1 MSLDNRN
8 TSAQFKRA
16 EQLKRW
22 EESEMNKKLSGVPKS
37 PSSRRIKFS
46 SGCIFLA
53 ACVAGDKEEVEW
65 LLKNGADIDT
75 ANVDGLT
82 ALHQACIDDNL
93 DMVEFLVQKGAD
105 VNRKDNEGWTPLH
118 ATASCGFLSIARYLI
133 ENGADLAS
141 INSDGELAVD
151 LASSD
156 AMEDLIQ
163 HHLDE
168 QGIDCDEARQAEERI
183 MLSDATKWLR
193 TDSSDCDKAHPK
205 TGATAIHVAA
215 AKGYIGVL
223 KLLLEGRGDIDRQDV
238 DGWTPLHA
246 AAYWGQKEAT
256 QMLLNASADIDIQNY
271 SGQLAIDIA
280 QEDIVPL
287 LKDARKNVKRTKR
300 RPPSHG
306 NRITDNFE
314 NSTETPTKVIRVE
327 MKPIDSNKEKE
338 AGPVAVAHD
347 DDDED
352 VYQAPSDVQ
361 EEPDEEEE
369 SNEKDEE
376 EEEETVDDTVDEEL
390 EEDEEEEE
398 EEVDEEEEEEADE
411 DDEREEQ
418 EQVVTIEK
426 KQSPAEDVPDAI
438 GTFSYERVTAQS
450 VQLQEASQPNQ
461 TEEAESEEDEEE
473 EENGSVSSEPYSSSN
488 PSADSSVTESETD
501 ELLPRPV
508 PIISRPAPVPLTTQI
523 VAPKPRV
530 TETVDSSSATTT
542 AAPATN
548 PLPPTAPWRR
558 QRAIPTPVPR
568 QFYEDQR
575 QPAQQP
581 SAVSRATDD
590 VDYANLYFTSKRN
603 QVSEKE
609 NKPTEPDVIL
619 RRTQSFESDEKFYQR
634 YAELRARIQA
644 NSCPHTILPSTPINT
659 KTSTA
664 SNNNNNNSSNTNN
677 NNNNNTTT
685 TAASTPASTISSYLV
700 QRSASLKDHRTLRKT
715 ASNLVLGSTTTT
727 SPSSATATATGPA
740 SGVPTNTS
748 IVPPATGTA
757 TAVSQ
762 ATGNTTV
769 TTGAVSPPT
778 SPSGTPTTTPTAG
791 QIRSSIPTP
800 ITNNNKNIMINS
812 NTDNSSSTPF
822 GDRYRKRY
830 EDQLEVARKLP
841 QTNNN
846 STIVDHT
853 MSTSVA
859 GAGANRSDN
868 TPQDGTILTPGS
880 GNNATSTTTTGIG
893 TDTNK
898 NHSLFELNRKYIE
911 QAQKTKIN
919 NERNKFLSSLNE
931 KRQQQL
937 QEQQQGQSADRRL
950 AGKKQP
956 EAAQAQTAIEEP
968 TEVKLIISSSTAAA
982 PLLPAVV
989 EANSTT
995 AITPVTTSPSSNKLS
1010 PGNIFKNF
1018 FKSFVPPTRD
1028 EESETQRKAHAK
1040 RVRETRRSTQG
1051 VTLDEIK
1058 SAEQLVKKKNASGA
1072 GNEHDTMASAI
1083 GTSASTT
1090 TTTSSSPSSLSSSA
1104 SPSLTTTNNNTST
1117 TTISGTINDRVPSVG
1132 GDITDQQQQV
1142 GGNHVAEGSDKDSSR
1157 EVAVSASF
1165 TIAAPGS
1172 SSLDDGGDGGGGG
1185 IRRHRRNVGGGNDEE
1200 EDDSKVT
1207 VSYTIS
1213 APVRQSSP
1221 SPRVNNSKESTIT
1234 GPAATGSDTAGGGA
1248 DVPVVSA
1255 TFHVPAASDAGAV
1268 ATTATIIRT
1277 SGTAGGVVSSSDSNT
1292 TNSTTITNTTTTSA
1306 SSNTNHN
1313 TAATYTKRSLFDID
1327 NANSLTLAEKL
1338 RHEANK
1344 YAITSVADGELDSH
1358 PAVSRVPNSNSTTN
1372 SGGNSNS
1379 SSTNAPADNS
1389 AVSAAAAVPPSPTL
1403 RKVAD
1408 SGAASTTGV
1417 TAERRPSWRLKVDG
1431 GSKFKLEDASTPNAA
1446 TQSSSVASGSV
1457 YESVP
1462 ATQATEHGLTTT
1474 KLTSSS
1480 ALAQRRAQQ
1489 QNGDSTTTMT
1499 TGSSVAGSAIGS
1511 RPLSASGL
1519 AAGEQ
1524 YNRVPG
1530 SVGSTGELP
1539 TAAANSGTDTSPLHH
1554 LRRPPKSTA
1563 PGEENKENDK
1573 ENDSRTSTTAQ
1584 ATQAVIQRRRRQ
1596 KRRSTGVVSVGIE
1609 DLDPDRQD
1617 SPVDGDDKETGSERG
1632 RSRVGST
1639 ASELDTANQPQDST
1653 RENGGDC
1660 IDYKAL
1666 YEQEKADND
1675 KLKMALRKKDE
1686 EVVTLKAALDRFTTA
1701 TTKNNSLSE
1710 LEKRERRAMERKMSE
1725 MEEELKLLQ
1734 KYKTENER
1742 LRAENRALTR
1752 VVSKL
1757 TTSAQNQVHATA
1769 TAANKQ

>member
-280 QEDIVPL
+280 QDDIVPL

-314 NSTETPTKVIRVE
+314 TSTETPTKVIRVE

-338 AGPVAVAHD
+338 
-347 DDDED
+347 E
-352 VYQAPSDVQ
+352 
-361 EEPDEEEE
+361 
-369 SNEKDEE
+369 
-376 EEEETVDDTVDEEL
+376 
-390 EEDEEEEE
+390 
-398 EEVDEEEEEEADE
+398 
-411 DDEREEQ
+411 
-418 EQVVTIEK
+418 
-426 KQSPAEDVPDAI
+426 
-438 GTFSYERVTAQS
+438 
-450 VQLQEASQPNQ
+450 
-461 TEEAESEEDEEE
+461 
-473 EENGSVSSEPYSSSN
+473 
-488 PSADSSVTESETD
+488 
-501 ELLPRPV
+501 
-508 PIISRPAPVPLTTQI
+508 
-523 VAPKPRV
+523 
-530 TETVDSSSATTT
+530 
-542 AAPATN
+542 
-548 PLPPTAPWRR
+548 
-558 QRAIPTPVPR
+558 
-568 QFYEDQR
+568 
-575 QPAQQP
+575 
-581 SAVSRATDD
+581 
-590 VDYANLYFTSKRN
+590 
-603 QVSEKE
+603 VSEKE

-619 RRTQSFESDEKFYQR
+619 RRTQSFESDEK
-634 YAELRARIQA
+634 
-644 NSCPHTILPSTPINT
+644 
-659 KTSTA
+659 
-664 SNNNNNNSSNTNN
+664 
-677 NNNNNTTT
+677 
-685 TAASTPASTISSYLV
+685 
-700 QRSASLKDHRTLRKT
+700 KT
-715 ASNLVLGSTTTT
+715 ASNLVLGSTTT
-727 SPSSATATATGPA
+727 SPSSATPTTTTTTTTGPA

-748 IVPPATGTA
+748 IVPPATGTT

-769 TTGAVSPPT
+769 SSGAVSSPPT

-791 QIRSSIPTP
+791 QIR
-800 ITNNNKNIMINS
+800 
-812 NTDNSSSTPF
+812 
-822 GDRYRKRY
+822 R
-830 EDQLEVARKLP
+830 
-841 QTNNN
+841 
-846 STIVDHT
+846 
-853 MSTSVA
+853 
-859 GAGANRSDN
+859 
-868 TPQDGTILTPGS
+868 
-880 GNNATSTTTTGIG
+880 
-893 TDTNK
+893 
-898 NHSLFELNRKYIE
+898 
-911 QAQKTKIN
+911 
-919 NERNKFLSSLNE
+919 
-931 KRQQQL
+931 
-937 QEQQQGQSADRRL
+937 
-950 AGKKQP
+950 
-956 EAAQAQTAIEEP
+956 
-968 TEVKLIISSSTAAA
+968 
-982 PLLPAVV
+982 
-989 EANSTT
+989 
-995 AITPVTTSPSSNKLS
+995 
-1010 PGNIFKNF
+1010 
-1018 FKSFVPPTRD
+1018 SFVPPTRD

-1072 GNEHDTMASAI
+1072 GNENDTMASA
-1083 GTSASTT
+1083 TSASTT

-1104 SPSLTTTNNNTST
+1104 SPSFTTNNA
-1117 TTISGTINDRVPSVG
+1117 TTISGTAAINDRVPSVG
-1132 GDITDQQQQV
+1132 DSTDQQQSGG
-1142 GGNHVAEGSDKDSSR
+1142 GGNHVSEGSGKDSGS

-1165 TIAAPGS
+1165 TIAAPS
-1172 SSLDDGGDGGGGG
+1172 SALDDGGDGGGGG
-1185 IRRHRRNVGGGNDEE
+1185 GHRRHRRSVGAGGGNDEE
-1200 EDDSKVT
+1200 EDDIK

-1213 APVRQSSP
+1213 APVRPSSP
-1221 SPRVNNSKESTIT
+1221 GRRATVNNSKESTT
-1234 GPAATGSDTAGGGA
+1234 DPPAAAGSDILGGTDA

-1255 TFHVPAASDAGAV
+1255 TFHVPAVSEAGVV
-1268 ATTATIIRT
+1268 ATTATIRT
-1277 SGTAGGVVSSSDSNT
+1277 SGTAAGGVVSSSDSNT
-1292 TNSTTITNTTTTSA
+1292 TTITNTTSA

-1344 YAITSVADGELDSH
+1344 YAIAAVADGDLDSH
-1358 PAVSRVPNSNSTTN
+1358 SAVPRVPNSNSTTTN
-1372 SGGNSNS
+1372 SGGESNSN
-1379 SSTNAPADNS
+1379 STNAPADNS
-1389 AVSAAAAVPPSPTL
+1389 AVSAAAAAAVPPSPTL
-1403 RKVAD
+1403 RKAAD
-1408 SGAASTTGV
+1408 SGAASTTTGV

-1489 QNGDSTTTMT
+1489 QNGDSTTTTTT

-1530 SVGSTGELP
+1530 SNASSAGEP
-1539 TAAANSGTDTSPLHH
+1539 TTAANSGTDTSPLHH
-1554 LRRPPKSTA
+1554 LRRPPKSTTA
-1563 PGEENKENDK
+1563 GEENKENDK
-1573 ENDSRTSTTAQ
+1573 ENDSRTSSTTAQ

-1617 SPVDGDDKETGSERG
+1617 SPVDGEDKETGSERG

-1675 KLKMALRKKDE
+1675 KLKMSLRKKDE

-1757 TTSAQNQVHATA
+1757 TTSAQNQVHAA
-1769 TAANKQ
+1769 AANKQ

>member
-8 TSAQFKRA
+8 TSAQYKRA

-22 EESEMNKKLSGVPKS
+22 EESEMNKKLSGAPKS

-151 LASSD
+151 LANSD

-168 QGIDCDEARQAEERI
+168 QGIDCEEARQAEERI

-193 TDSSDCDKAHPK
+193 TDSPDCDKAHPK

-256 QMLLNASADIDIQNY
+256 QMLLNASADIDVQNY

-280 QEDIVPL
+280 QDDIVPL
-287 LKDARKNVKRTKR
+287 LKDARKNGKRTKR

-327 MKPIDSNKEKE
+327 VKPIDSNKEKE
-338 AGPVAVAHD
+338 V
-347 DDDED
+347 
-352 VYQAPSDVQ
+352 
-361 EEPDEEEE
+361 
-369 SNEKDEE
+369 
-376 EEEETVDDTVDEEL
+376 
-390 EEDEEEEE
+390 
-398 EEVDEEEEEEADE
+398 
-411 DDEREEQ
+411 
-418 EQVVTIEK
+418 
-426 KQSPAEDVPDAI
+426 
-438 GTFSYERVTAQS
+438 
-450 VQLQEASQPNQ
+450 
-461 TEEAESEEDEEE
+461 
-473 EENGSVSSEPYSSSN
+473 
-488 PSADSSVTESETD
+488 
-501 ELLPRPV
+501 
-508 PIISRPAPVPLTTQI
+508 
-523 VAPKPRV
+523 
-530 TETVDSSSATTT
+530 
-542 AAPATN
+542 
-548 PLPPTAPWRR
+548 
-558 QRAIPTPVPR
+558 
-568 QFYEDQR
+568 
-575 QPAQQP
+575 
-581 SAVSRATDD
+581 
-590 VDYANLYFTSKRN
+590 
-603 QVSEKE
+603 VSEKE

-664 SNNNNNNSSNTNN
+664 SNNNNNSSNN
-677 NNNNNTTT
+677 NNNNNSTTTTT
-685 TAASTPASTISSYLV
+685 TATTPASNISSYLV

-715 ASNLVLGSTTTT
+715 TSNLVLGSTTT
-727 SPSSATATATGPA
+727 SPSSATGPA
-740 SGVPTNTS
+740 SGATTNL
-748 IVPPATGTA
+748 VPPAATGTGA
-757 TAVSQ
+757 AN
-762 ATGNTTV
+762 NTTGS
-769 TTGAVSPPT
+769 TTGSSGAVSPPT

-791 QIRSSIPTP
+791 QIR
-800 ITNNNKNIMINS
+800 
-812 NTDNSSSTPF
+812 
-822 GDRYRKRY
+822 R
-830 EDQLEVARKLP
+830 
-841 QTNNN
+841 
-846 STIVDHT
+846 
-853 MSTSVA
+853 
-859 GAGANRSDN
+859 
-868 TPQDGTILTPGS
+868 
-880 GNNATSTTTTGIG
+880 
-893 TDTNK
+893 
-898 NHSLFELNRKYIE
+898 
-911 QAQKTKIN
+911 
-919 NERNKFLSSLNE
+919 
-931 KRQQQL
+931 
-937 QEQQQGQSADRRL
+937 
-950 AGKKQP
+950 
-956 EAAQAQTAIEEP
+956 
-968 TEVKLIISSSTAAA
+968 
-982 PLLPAVV
+982 
-989 EANSTT
+989 
-995 AITPVTTSPSSNKLS
+995 
-1010 PGNIFKNF
+1010 
-1018 FKSFVPPTRD
+1018 SFVPPTRD

-1058 SAEQLVKKKNASGA
+1058 SAEQLVKKKNATGT
-1072 GNEHDTMASAI
+1072 GNENDTMAPA
-1083 GTSASTT
+1083 TATATT
-1090 TTTSSSPSSLSSSA
+1090 TTTTTPSSPSSLSSTA
-1104 SPSLTTTNNNTST
+1104 SPSFT
-1117 TTISGTINDRVPSVG
+1117 NDRVPAVG
-1132 GDITDQQQQV
+1132 STGDQQQQQQGSNHVTEASAAHDATSGGV
-1142 GGNHVAEGSDKDSSR
+1142 GGGSTKVEEIAVA
-1157 EVAVSASF
+1157 ASF
-1165 TIAAPGS
+1165 TLAAPG

-1185 IRRHRRNVGGGNDEE
+1185 GGGGGHRRHRRSVAGMDEEE

-1221 SPRVNNSKESTIT
+1221 SPRAVASAVAVSNSKESADPLDGT
-1234 GPAATGSDTAGGGA
+1234 GAG
-1248 DVPVVSA
+1248 DVPAVTA
-1255 TFHVPAASDAGAV
+1255 TFHVPAAASEPMV
-1268 ATTATIIRT
+1268 ATSATIRT
-1277 SGTAGGVVSSSDSNT
+1277 SSGAAGGVVSNSDSNT
-1292 TNSTTITNTTTTSA
+1292 TTTTTTTNTSNNNNTSA

-1313 TAATYTKRSLFDID
+1313 TAATTYTKRSLFDID

-1344 YAITSVADGELDSH
+1344 YAIAAVADGDLDSH
-1358 PAVSRVPNSNSTTN
+1358 LVARVPASNSGTTN
-1372 SGGNSNS
+1372 SGGGGGGESNS
-1379 SSTNAPADNS
+1379 TSTNAPADNS
-1389 AVSAAAAVPPSPTL
+1389 AASAGAAVPPSPTL
-1403 RKVAD
+1403 RKAEP
-1408 SGAASTTGV
+1408 ATTTTTGV

-1446 TQSSSVASGSV
+1446 TQSSSVASGGSV
-1457 YESVP
+1457 YEPSGP
-1462 ATQATEHGLTTT
+1462 ANQAPEHGLTTT

-1480 ALAQRRAQQ
+1480 ALAQRRAHQ
-1489 QNGDSTTTMT
+1489 QNGDSSSTAT
-1499 TGSSVAGSAIGS
+1499 TGTTSSSVASS
-1511 RPLSASGL
+1511 RPLSAPASGL

-1530 SVGSTGELP
+1530 SAA
-1539 TAAANSGTDTSPLHH
+1539 TAAGEQQTGAAATDPNSPLHH
-1554 LRRPPKSTA
+1554 LRRPPKSA
-1563 PGEENKENDK
+1563 GEENKENDK
-1573 ENDSRTSTTAQ
+1573 ENDSRSTAQ

-1596 KRRSTGVVSVGIE
+1596 KRRSTGVVSVGME

-1617 SPVDGDDKETGSERG
+1617 SPVDGDEKETGSERG

-1666 YEQEKADND
+1666 YEQEKVDND

-1757 TTSAQNQVHATA
+1757 TTSAQNQIHAS
-1769 TAANKQ
+1769 KQ

>member
-168 QGIDCDEARQAEERI
+168 QGIDCDDARQAEERI

-280 QEDIVPL
+280 QDDIVPL

-306 NRITDNFE
+306 NRITDNLE

-327 MKPIDSNKEKE
+327 VKPIDNNKQKE

-347 DDDED
+347 DDDDDED
-352 VYQAPSDVQ
+352 VESTQQVPSDGQ
-361 EEPDEEEE
+361 EEPEEEEE

-376 EEEETVDDTVDEEL
+376 EEEETMDDTVDEEL
-390 EEDEEEEE
+390 DDEEEEEDGEEDEEEEE
-398 EEVDEEEEEEADE
+398 VDEDE
-411 DDEREEQ
+411 NDEQ
-418 EQVVTIEK
+418 EQVVSVEK
-426 KQSPAEDVPDAI
+426 NKHLVQDVPDAI
-438 GTFSYERVTAQS
+438 GGLSYQRVTAQAIRCD
-450 VQLQEASQPNQ
+450 EANQ
-461 TEEAESEEDEEE
+461 SNQIKDADSEVEEE
-473 EENGSVSSEPYSSSN
+473 EEEEEEDASVSSEPFSSSN
-488 PSADSSVTESETD
+488 PSADSSLTESETD

-523 VAPKPRV
+523 VTPKPRV
-530 TETVDSSSATTT
+530 TESANTT
-542 AAPATN
+542 ATSAVPANN
-548 PLPPTAPWRR
+548 PPPPTAPWRR

-568 QFYEDQR
+568 QFYEQEE
-575 QPAQQP
+575 QPAQP
-581 SAVSRATDD
+581 TTVSRATDD

-603 QVSEKE
+603 PVSEKE

-664 SNNNNNNSSNTNN
+664 SNNNNNNNSSNTNN
-677 NNNNNTTT
+677 NNNNTTTT
-685 TAASTPASTISSYLV
+685 TASTPTTNISSYLV

-715 ASNLVLGSTTTT
+715 ASNLVLGSTTT
-727 SPSSATATATGPA
+727 SPSSVTGPTT
-740 SGVPTNTS
+740 GIPTS
-748 IVPPATGTA
+748 IVPPTTGTA

-762 ATGNTTV
+762 ATNNTTGNA
-769 TTGAVSPPT
+769 TATSGAVSPPT

-800 ITNNNKNIMINS
+800 ITTNNNKKIMTNS
-812 NTDNSSSTPF
+812 NTDNGGSTPF

-830 EDQLEVARKLP
+830 EDQAEVARKLP
-841 QTNNN
+841 PVDNN
-846 STIVDHT
+846 TIADHT
-853 MSTSVA
+853 SASVPE
-859 GAGANRSDN
+859 AGANRTEH
-868 TPQDGTILTPGS
+868 TPHDGTFTSSS
-880 GNNATSTTTTGIG
+880 GHNAAGTG

-937 QEQQQGQSADRRL
+937 QEQQGQSEDGRVGRTSGT
-950 AGKKQP
+950 AGKR
-956 EAAQAQTAIEEP
+956 EASQEETSFEEP
-968 TEVKLIISSSTAAA
+968 AEVKLIIPSSNAA
-982 PLLPAVV
+982 PTMV
-989 EANSTT
+989 EASITPSAN
-995 AITPVTTSPSSNKLS
+995 TPVTSSPSSNKLS

-1058 SAEQLVKKKNASGA
+1058 SAEQLVKKKNASGS
-1072 GNEHDTMASAI
+1072 GNENDTMGSATA
-1083 GTSASTT
+1083 TSASTT
-1090 TTTSSSPSSLSSSA
+1090 ITPSSPSSLSSSA
-1104 SPSLTTTNNNTST
+1104 SPSFTNNA
-1117 TTISGTINDRVPSVG
+1117 TTISGITTASINDRVPSVG
-1132 GDITDQQQQV
+1132 EISDQQQS
-1142 GGNHVAEGSDKDSSR
+1142 GNHVAEGPGKDANS
-1157 EVAVSASF
+1157 EVKMDDVAVSASF
-1165 TIAAPGS
+1165 TLAPPGS
-1172 SSLDDGGDGGGGG
+1172 TVEDGGDGGGGN
-1185 IRRHRRNVGGGNDEE
+1185 RRHRRSVSGNGEE

-1207 VSYTIS
+1207 VSYTLS

-1221 SPRVNNSKESTIT
+1221 SRRATANNSKESTV
-1234 GPAATGSDTAGGGA
+1234 PLAGSGDVGG

-1255 TFHVPAASDAGAV
+1255 TFHVPAVTDAEGV
-1268 ATTATIIRT
+1268 ATTATIRT
-1277 SGTAGGVVSSSDSNT
+1277 SATAGGVVSNSDSNT
-1292 TNSTTITNTTTTSA
+1292 TSTITNTTSNNTTSA

-1344 YAITSVADGELDSH
+1344 YAIAAVADGDLDSH
-1358 PAVSRVPNSNSTTN
+1358 LASRVPNSNSTTN
-1372 SGGNSNS
+1372 SGGESNSNS
-1379 SSTNAPADNS
+1379 SSTNALADNS
-1389 AVSAAAAVPPSPTL
+1389 VVSAAGAAAGSAVPPSPTL
-1403 RKVAD
+1403 RKAAD
-1408 SGAASTTGV
+1408 SVATTGV

-1462 ATQATEHGLTTT
+1462 ATQATEHGLITT

-1489 QNGDSTTTMT
+1489 QNGDTTTTGM
-1499 TGSSVAGSAIGS
+1499 TGSSVASTAIGS
-1511 RPLSASGL
+1511 RPLSSSGL

-1530 SVGSTGELP
+1530 SAA
-1539 TAAANSGTDTSPLHH
+1539 TAAGEQTTTANSGDTSPLHH

-1563 PGEENKENDK
+1563 GGEENKENDK
-1573 ENDSRTSTTAQ
+1573 ENDNRSTAQ

-1617 SPVDGDDKETGSERG
+1617 SPVDGDEKETGSERG

-1686 EVVTLKAALDRFTTA
+1686 EVVTLKGALDRFTTA

-1757 TTSAQNQVHATA
+1757 TTSAQNQVHA
-1769 TAANKQ
+1769 NKQ

>member
-8 TSAQFKRA
+8 TSAQYKRA

-22 EESEMNKKLSGVPKS
+22 EESEMNKKLSGAPKS

-151 LASSD
+151 LANSD

-168 QGIDCDEARQAEERI
+168 QGIDCEEARQAEERI

-193 TDSSDCDKAHPK
+193 TDSPDCDKAHPK

-256 QMLLNASADIDIQNY
+256 QMLLNASADIDVQNY

-280 QEDIVPL
+280 QDDIVPL
-287 LKDARKNVKRTKR
+287 LKDARKNGKRTKR

-327 MKPIDSNKEKE
+327 VKPIDSNKEKE
-338 AGPVAVAHD
+338 
-347 DDDED
+347 
-352 VYQAPSDVQ
+352 
-361 EEPDEEEE
+361 
-369 SNEKDEE
+369 
-376 EEEETVDDTVDEEL
+376 
-390 EEDEEEEE
+390 
-398 EEVDEEEEEEADE
+398 
-411 DDEREEQ
+411 
-418 EQVVTIEK
+418 
-426 KQSPAEDVPDAI
+426 
-438 GTFSYERVTAQS
+438 
-450 VQLQEASQPNQ
+450 
-461 TEEAESEEDEEE
+461 
-473 EENGSVSSEPYSSSN
+473 
-488 PSADSSVTESETD
+488 
-501 ELLPRPV
+501 
-508 PIISRPAPVPLTTQI
+508 
-523 VAPKPRV
+523 
-530 TETVDSSSATTT
+530 
-542 AAPATN
+542 
-548 PLPPTAPWRR
+548 
-558 QRAIPTPVPR
+558 
-568 QFYEDQR
+568 
-575 QPAQQP
+575 
-581 SAVSRATDD
+581 
-590 VDYANLYFTSKRN
+590 
-603 QVSEKE
+603 VSEKE

-619 RRTQSFESDEKFYQR
+619 RRTQSFESDEK
-634 YAELRARIQA
+634 
-644 NSCPHTILPSTPINT
+644 
-659 KTSTA
+659 KTT
-664 SNNNNNNSSNTNN
+664 
-677 NNNNNTTT
+677 
-685 TAASTPASTISSYLV
+685 
-700 QRSASLKDHRTLRKT
+700 
-715 ASNLVLGSTTTT
+715 SNLVLGSTTT
-727 SPSSATATATGPA
+727 SPSSATGPA
-740 SGVPTNTS
+740 SGATTNL
-748 IVPPATGTA
+748 VPPAATGTGA
-757 TAVSQ
+757 AN
-762 ATGNTTV
+762 NTTGS
-769 TTGAVSPPT
+769 TTGSSGAVSPPT

-791 QIRSSIPTP
+791 QIR
-800 ITNNNKNIMINS
+800 
-812 NTDNSSSTPF
+812 
-822 GDRYRKRY
+822 R
-830 EDQLEVARKLP
+830 
-841 QTNNN
+841 
-846 STIVDHT
+846 
-853 MSTSVA
+853 
-859 GAGANRSDN
+859 
-868 TPQDGTILTPGS
+868 
-880 GNNATSTTTTGIG
+880 
-893 TDTNK
+893 
-898 NHSLFELNRKYIE
+898 
-911 QAQKTKIN
+911 
-919 NERNKFLSSLNE
+919 
-931 KRQQQL
+931 
-937 QEQQQGQSADRRL
+937 
-950 AGKKQP
+950 
-956 EAAQAQTAIEEP
+956 
-968 TEVKLIISSSTAAA
+968 
-982 PLLPAVV
+982 
-989 EANSTT
+989 
-995 AITPVTTSPSSNKLS
+995 
-1010 PGNIFKNF
+1010 
-1018 FKSFVPPTRD
+1018 SFVPPTRD

-1058 SAEQLVKKKNASGA
+1058 SAEQLVKKKNATGT
-1072 GNEHDTMASAI
+1072 GNENDTMAPA
-1083 GTSASTT
+1083 TATATT
-1090 TTTSSSPSSLSSSA
+1090 TTTTTPSSPSSLSSTA
-1104 SPSLTTTNNNTST
+1104 SPSFT
-1117 TTISGTINDRVPSVG
+1117 NDRVPAVG
-1132 GDITDQQQQV
+1132 STGDQQQQ
-1142 GGNHVAEGSDKDSSR
+1142 GSNHVTEGSVAHDATGGSGGGGSTKV
-1157 EVAVSASF
+1157 EEIAVSASF
-1165 TIAAPGS
+1165 TLAAPG

-1185 IRRHRRNVGGGNDEE
+1185 GGGGGHRRHRRSVAGMDDEE

-1221 SPRVNNSKESTIT
+1221 SPRAVASAAAVSNSKESADPLDGT
-1234 GPAATGSDTAGGGA
+1234 GAG
-1248 DVPVVSA
+1248 DVPAVTA
-1255 TFHVPAASDAGAV
+1255 TFHVPAAASEPMV
-1268 ATTATIIRT
+1268 ATSATIRT
-1277 SGTAGGVVSSSDSNT
+1277 SSGAAGGVVSNSDSNT
-1292 TNSTTITNTTTTSA
+1292 TTTTTTNNTSNSNNNNTSA

-1313 TAATYTKRSLFDID
+1313 TAATTTTTTYTKRSLFDID

-1344 YAITSVADGELDSH
+1344 YAIAAVADGDLDSH
-1358 PAVSRVPNSNSTTN
+1358 LVARVPASNSGTTN
-1372 SGGNSNS
+1372 SGGGGGESNS
-1379 SSTNAPADNS
+1379 TSTNAPADNS
-1389 AVSAAAAVPPSPTL
+1389 AASAGAAVPPSPTL
-1403 RKVAD
+1403 RKAD
-1408 SGAASTTGV
+1408 PATTTTTGV

-1446 TQSSSVASGSV
+1446 TQSSSVASGGSV
-1457 YESVP
+1457 YEPSGP
-1462 ATQATEHGLTTT
+1462 ANQAPEHGLTTT

-1489 QNGDSTTTMT
+1489 QNGDSSSTAT
-1499 TGSSVAGSAIGS
+1499 TGTTSSSVASS
-1511 RPLSASGL
+1511 RPLSAPASGL

-1530 SVGSTGELP
+1530 SAASAAGEQQQTG
-1539 TAAANSGTDTSPLHH
+1539 AAATDPNSPLHH
-1554 LRRPPKSTA
+1554 LRRPPKSA
-1563 PGEENKENDK
+1563 GEENKENDK
-1573 ENDSRTSTTAQ
+1573 ENDSRSTAQ

-1596 KRRSTGVVSVGIE
+1596 KRRSTGVVSVGME

-1617 SPVDGDDKETGSERG
+1617 SPVDGDEKETGSERG

-1757 TTSAQNQVHATA
+1757 TTSAQNQIHAS
-1769 TAANKQ
+1769 KQ

>member
-22 EESEMNKKLSGVPKS
+22 EESEINKKLSGVPKS

-280 QEDIVPL
+280 QDDIVPL

-306 NRITDNFE
+306 NRITDNLE

-327 MKPIDSNKEKE
+327 VKPIDSNKEKE
-338 AGPVAVAHD
+338 AGSVAVAHD

-352 VYQAPSDVQ
+352 VHVAQQEPSYGP
-361 EEPDEEEE
+361 EEPEEEE

-376 EEEETVDDTVDEEL
+376 EEEETMDDTVDEEL
-390 EEDEEEEE
+390 DEEEAEEDEEEEE
-398 EEVDEEEEEEADE
+398 EEEEGDE
-411 DDEREEQ
+411 DDEQ
-418 EQVVTIEK
+418 EQVVAIEK
-426 KQSPAEDVPDAI
+426 TKHSAQDVPDSI
-438 GTFSYERVTAQS
+438 GGGLSYQRVTGQAIRLDGDNQS
-450 VQLQEASQPNQ
+450 NQLKDAD
-461 TEEAESEEDEEE
+461 SEVEEE
-473 EENGSVSSEPYSSSN
+473 EDASVSSEPYSSSN
-488 PSADSSVTESETD
+488 PSADSSLTESETD

-523 VAPKPRV
+523 VVPKARV
-530 TETVDSSSATTT
+530 TESVHSANTTT
-542 AAPATN
+542 AVPVNN
-548 PLPPTAPWRR
+548 PPPPTAPWRR

-568 QFYEDQR
+568 QFYEDQPT
-575 QPAQQP
+575 QPAT
-581 SAVSRATDD
+581 VSRSTDD

-603 QVSEKE
+603 LSEKE

-659 KTSTA
+659 KTSSA

-677 NNNNNTTT
+677 NNNNTTT
-685 TAASTPASTISSYLV
+685 TTVSTPTSNISSYLV

-715 ASNLVLGSTTTT
+715 ASNLVIGSTTT
-727 SPSSATATATGPA
+727 SPSSATGPM
-740 SGVPTNTS
+740 SGIPTNTS

-762 ATGNTTV
+762 ATNNTTGNANA
-769 TTGAVSPPT
+769 TSGAVSPPT

-791 QIRSSIPTP
+791 QIR
-800 ITNNNKNIMINS
+800 
-812 NTDNSSSTPF
+812 
-822 GDRYRKRY
+822 R
-830 EDQLEVARKLP
+830 
-841 QTNNN
+841 
-846 STIVDHT
+846 
-853 MSTSVA
+853 
-859 GAGANRSDN
+859 
-868 TPQDGTILTPGS
+868 
-880 GNNATSTTTTGIG
+880 
-893 TDTNK
+893 
-898 NHSLFELNRKYIE
+898 
-911 QAQKTKIN
+911 
-919 NERNKFLSSLNE
+919 
-931 KRQQQL
+931 
-937 QEQQQGQSADRRL
+937 
-950 AGKKQP
+950 
-956 EAAQAQTAIEEP
+956 
-968 TEVKLIISSSTAAA
+968 
-982 PLLPAVV
+982 
-989 EANSTT
+989 
-995 AITPVTTSPSSNKLS
+995 
-1010 PGNIFKNF
+1010 
-1018 FKSFVPPTRD
+1018 SFVPPTRD

-1058 SAEQLVKKKNASGA
+1058 SAEQLVKKKNASGS
-1072 GNEHDTMASAI
+1072 GNENDTTALVTA
-1083 GTSASTT
+1083 TSASTT
-1090 TTTSSSPSSLSSSA
+1090 ITPSSPSSLSSST
-1104 SPSLTTTNNNTST
+1104 SPSFTNNANA
-1117 TTISGTINDRVPSVG
+1117 TTISGTASINDRVPSVG
-1132 GDITDQQQQV
+1132 EISDQQQQR
-1142 GGNHVAEGSDKDSSR
+1142 GNHVAEGLGKGSSS
-1157 EVAVSASF
+1157 EVKMDDVAVCASF
-1165 TIAAPGS
+1165 TLAAPGTS
-1172 SSLDDGGDGGGGG
+1172 SEGGGDGGGGN
-1185 IRRHRRNVGGGNDEE
+1185 RRHRRSVGGNDGE

-1221 SPRVNNSKESTIT
+1221 SPRTTVNNSKESTD
-1234 GPAATGSDTAGGGA
+1234 PLAGSDMGG

-1255 TFHVPAASDAGAV
+1255 TFHVPAVSDAEGV
-1268 ATTATIIRT
+1268 ATTATIRT
-1277 SGTAGGVVSSSDSNT
+1277 TATAGGIVSNSDSNT
-1292 TNSTTITNTTTTSA
+1292 TSTITNTTSNNNTTSA

-1344 YAITSVADGELDSH
+1344 YAIAAVADGDLDSH
-1358 PAVSRVPNSNSTTN
+1358 LVTRVPNSNSTTN
-1372 SGGNSNS
+1372 SGGESNSNS
-1379 SSTNAPADNS
+1379 GSSTNAPVDNS
-1389 AVSAAAAVPPSPTL
+1389 AVSAAAAGSAVPPSPTL
-1403 RKVAD
+1403 RKSAD
-1408 SGAASTTGV
+1408 SVATTGA

-1446 TQSSSVASGSV
+1446 TQSSSVATGSV

-1489 QNGDSTTTMT
+1489 QNGDSTTTGT
-1499 TGSSVAGSAIGS
+1499 TGSSIAGTAGS
-1511 RPLSASGL
+1511 RPLSTSGL

-1530 SVGSTGELP
+1530 SAASAGEQ
-1539 TAAANSGTDTSPLHH
+1539 TATANSGDASPLHH
-1554 LRRPPKSTA
+1554 LRRPPKSTTG
-1563 PGEENKENDK
+1563 GEENKENDK
-1573 ENDSRTSTTAQ
+1573 ENDNRSTAQ

-1596 KRRSTGVVSVGIE
+1596 KRRSTGVVSMGIE

-1639 ASELDTANQPQDST
+1639 ASELDTGNQPQDST

-1686 EVVTLKAALDRFTTA
+1686 EVVTLKGALDRFTTA

-1725 MEEELKLLQ
+1725 MEEELKLLEALR
-1734 KYKTENER
+1734 TENQR
-1742 LRAENRALTR
+1742 LKDENGALIR
-1752 VVSKL
+1752 VISKL
-1757 TTSAQNQVHATA
+1757 SR
-1769 TAANKQ
+1769 

>member
-8 TSAQFKRA
+8 TSAQYKRA

-151 LASSD
+151 LANSD

-168 QGIDCDEARQAEERI
+168 QGIDCEEARQAEERI

-193 TDSSDCDKAHPK
+193 TDSPDCDKAHPK

-256 QMLLNASADIDIQNY
+256 QMLLNASADIDVQNY

-280 QEDIVPL
+280 QDDIVPL
-287 LKDARKNVKRTKR
+287 LKDARKNGKRTKR

-327 MKPIDSNKEKE
+327 VKPIDSNKEKE
-338 AGPVAVAHD
+338 
-347 DDDED
+347 
-352 VYQAPSDVQ
+352 
-361 EEPDEEEE
+361 
-369 SNEKDEE
+369 
-376 EEEETVDDTVDEEL
+376 
-390 EEDEEEEE
+390 
-398 EEVDEEEEEEADE
+398 
-411 DDEREEQ
+411 
-418 EQVVTIEK
+418 
-426 KQSPAEDVPDAI
+426 
-438 GTFSYERVTAQS
+438 
-450 VQLQEASQPNQ
+450 
-461 TEEAESEEDEEE
+461 
-473 EENGSVSSEPYSSSN
+473 
-488 PSADSSVTESETD
+488 D

-508 PIISRPAPVPLTTQI
+508 PIISRPTPVPLTTQI

-530 TETVDSSSATTT
+530 TEPPVPSNN
-542 AAPATN
+542 AAPAVANN
-548 PLPPTAPWRR
+548 PAAPPTAPWRR
-558 QRAIPTPVPR
+558 ARAVPTPVPR
-568 QFYEDQR
+568 QFYEE
-575 QPAQQP
+575 AQQP
-581 SAVSRATDD
+581 PADD
-590 VDYANLYFTSKRN
+590 VVDYANLVFTSKRN
-603 QVSEKE
+603 LVSEKE

-664 SNNNNNNSSNTNN
+664 SNNNNNSSNN
-677 NNNNNTTT
+677 NNNNNNNSTTNNSSGTTT
-685 TAASTPASTISSYLV
+685 TPASNISSYLV

-715 ASNLVLGSTTTT
+715 TSNLVLGSTTT
-727 SPSSATATATGPA
+727 SPSSATGPA
-740 SGVPTNTS
+740 SGATTNL
-748 IVPPATGTA
+748 VPPAATGTGA
-757 TAVSQ
+757 AN
-762 ATGNTTV
+762 NTTGS
-769 TTGAVSPPT
+769 TTGSSGAVSPPT

-800 ITNNNKNIMINS
+800 ITLNSHKNTTMSN
-812 NTDNSSSTPF
+812 NTDNSSSTTTTTTPF

-830 EDQLEVARKLP
+830 EDQPETVRKP
-841 QTNNN
+841 SATN
-846 STIVDHT
+846 STVANDHT
-853 MSTSVA
+853 S
-859 GAGANRSDN
+859 
-868 TPQDGTILTPGS
+868 
-880 GNNATSTTTTGIG
+880 STTTTSAPEAADHTAHETTLTPATGPE
-893 TDTNK
+893 TNK

-937 QEQQQGQSADRRL
+937 QEQQQQEQQQQRRQQP
-950 AGKKQP
+950 AEQPRGGGRYDGRPGKP
-956 EAAQAQTAIEEP
+956 EASQEEASFEEP
-968 TEVKLIISSSTAAA
+968 AAVKLIMPSYTAA
-982 PLLPAVV
+982 PVPAAVL
-989 EANSTT
+989 EQQPPAGT
-995 AITPVTTSPSSNKLS
+995 TPVTTSPSSNKLS

-1058 SAEQLVKKKNASGA
+1058 SAEQLVKKKNATGS
-1072 GNEHDTMASAI
+1072 GNENDTMAPA
-1083 GTSASTT
+1083 TATATT
-1090 TTTSSSPSSLSSSA
+1090 TTTTPSSPSSLSSTA
-1104 SPSLTTTNNNTST
+1104 SPSFT
-1117 TTISGTINDRVPSVG
+1117 NDRVPAVG
-1132 GDITDQQQQV
+1132 STGDQQQQQGSNHVTEGSAAQDAAGGGV
-1142 GGNHVAEGSDKDSSR
+1142 GGGSTKV
-1157 EVAVSASF
+1157 EEIAVSASF
-1165 TIAAPGS
+1165 TLAAPG

-1185 IRRHRRNVGGGNDEE
+1185 GGGGGHRRHRRSVAGMDEE

-1221 SPRVNNSKESTIT
+1221 SPRAVAAAAAAVSNSKESADPLDGT
-1234 GPAATGSDTAGGGA
+1234 GAG
-1248 DVPVVSA
+1248 DVPAVTA
-1255 TFHVPAASDAGAV
+1255 TFHVPATASEPMV
-1268 ATTATIIRT
+1268 ATSATIRT
-1277 SGTAGGVVSSSDSNT
+1277 SSGAAGGVVSNSDSNT
-1292 TNSTTITNTTTTSA
+1292 TTTNTSNSNNNNTSA
-1306 SSNTNHN
+1306 SFNTNHN
-1313 TAATYTKRSLFDID
+1313 TAATTTTYTKRSLFDID

-1344 YAITSVADGELDSH
+1344 YAIAAVADGDLDSH
-1358 PAVSRVPNSNSTTN
+1358 LVARVPGSNSGTTN
-1372 SGGNSNS
+1372 SGGGDESNS
-1379 SSTNAPADNS
+1379 TSTNAPADNS
-1389 AVSAAAAVPPSPTL
+1389 AASAGAAVPPSPTL
-1403 RKVAD
+1403 RKAD
-1408 SGAASTTGV
+1408 PATTTTTGV

-1446 TQSSSVASGSV
+1446 TQSSSVASSGSV
-1457 YESVP
+1457 YEPSGP
-1462 ATQATEHGLTTT
+1462 ANQAPEHGLTTT

-1489 QNGDSTTTMT
+1489 QNGDSSTAT
-1499 TGSSVAGSAIGS
+1499 TGTTSSNVASS
-1511 RPLSASGL
+1511 RPLSAPASGL

-1530 SVGSTGELP
+1530 SAA
-1539 TAAANSGTDTSPLHH
+1539 TAAGEQQTVAAATDPNSPLHH
-1554 LRRPPKSTA
+1554 LRRPPKSA
-1563 PGEENKENDK
+1563 GEENKENDK
-1573 ENDSRTSTTAQ
+1573 ENDSRSTAQ

-1596 KRRSTGVVSVGIE
+1596 KRRSTGVVSVGME

-1617 SPVDGDDKETGSERG
+1617 SPVDGDEKETGSERG

-1757 TTSAQNQVHATA
+1757 TTSAQNQIHAS
-1769 TAANKQ
+1769 KQ

>member
-8 TSAQFKRA
+8 TSAQYKRA

-22 EESEMNKKLSGVPKS
+22 EESEMNKKLSGAPKS

-151 LASSD
+151 LANSD

-168 QGIDCDEARQAEERI
+168 QGIDCEEARQAEERI

-193 TDSSDCDKAHPK
+193 TDSPDCDKAHPK

-256 QMLLNASADIDIQNY
+256 QMLLNASADIDVQNY

-280 QEDIVPL
+280 QDDIVPL
-287 LKDARKNVKRTKR
+287 LKDARKNGKRTKR

-327 MKPIDSNKEKE
+327 VKPIDSNKEKE
-338 AGPVAVAHD
+338 AGGSVAVDYGD
-347 DDDED
+347 DDDGGETVAEALPESPQVAGD
-352 VYQAPSDVQ
+352 Q
-361 EEPDEEEE
+361 EEEE
-369 SNEKDEE
+369 AADEKDEE
-376 EEEETVDDTVDEEL
+376 EDEETMDDTVDEAL
-390 EEDEEEEE
+390 EEEEEAEEEEVEEEEE
-398 EEVDEEEEEEADE
+398 EEEEDAEEEEEQQEHVSAQASRPGEDVTDSSIGSVPYQQVLPSPAQINQTKDAESEEEEEE
-411 DDEREEQ
+411 
-418 EQVVTIEK
+418 
-426 KQSPAEDVPDAI
+426 
-438 GTFSYERVTAQS
+438 
-450 VQLQEASQPNQ
+450 
-461 TEEAESEEDEEE
+461 EEE

-488 PSADSSVTESETD
+488 PSADSSMTESET
-501 ELLPRPV
+501 
-508 PIISRPAPVPLTTQI
+508 
-523 VAPKPRV
+523 
-530 TETVDSSSATTT
+530 
-542 AAPATN
+542 
-548 PLPPTAPWRR
+548 
-558 QRAIPTPVPR
+558 
-568 QFYEDQR
+568 
-575 QPAQQP
+575 
-581 SAVSRATDD
+581 
-590 VDYANLYFTSKRN
+590 
-603 QVSEKE
+603 VSEKE

-619 RRTQSFESDEKFYQR
+619 RRTQSFESDEK
-634 YAELRARIQA
+634 
-644 NSCPHTILPSTPINT
+644 
-659 KTSTA
+659 KTT
-664 SNNNNNNSSNTNN
+664 
-677 NNNNNTTT
+677 
-685 TAASTPASTISSYLV
+685 
-700 QRSASLKDHRTLRKT
+700 
-715 ASNLVLGSTTTT
+715 SNLVLGSTTT
-727 SPSSATATATGPA
+727 SPSSATGPA
-740 SGVPTNTS
+740 SGATTNL
-748 IVPPATGTA
+748 VPPAATGTGA
-757 TAVSQ
+757 AN
-762 ATGNTTV
+762 NTTGS
-769 TTGAVSPPT
+769 TTGSSGAVSPPT

-791 QIRSSIPTP
+791 QIR
-800 ITNNNKNIMINS
+800 
-812 NTDNSSSTPF
+812 
-822 GDRYRKRY
+822 R
-830 EDQLEVARKLP
+830 
-841 QTNNN
+841 
-846 STIVDHT
+846 
-853 MSTSVA
+853 
-859 GAGANRSDN
+859 
-868 TPQDGTILTPGS
+868 
-880 GNNATSTTTTGIG
+880 
-893 TDTNK
+893 
-898 NHSLFELNRKYIE
+898 
-911 QAQKTKIN
+911 
-919 NERNKFLSSLNE
+919 
-931 KRQQQL
+931 
-937 QEQQQGQSADRRL
+937 
-950 AGKKQP
+950 
-956 EAAQAQTAIEEP
+956 
-968 TEVKLIISSSTAAA
+968 
-982 PLLPAVV
+982 
-989 EANSTT
+989 
-995 AITPVTTSPSSNKLS
+995 
-1010 PGNIFKNF
+1010 
-1018 FKSFVPPTRD
+1018 SFVPPTRD

-1058 SAEQLVKKKNASGA
+1058 SAEQLVKKKNATGT
-1072 GNEHDTMASAI
+1072 GNENDTMAPA
-1083 GTSASTT
+1083 TATATT
-1090 TTTSSSPSSLSSSA
+1090 TTTTTPSSPSSLSSTA
-1104 SPSLTTTNNNTST
+1104 SPSFT
-1117 TTISGTINDRVPSVG
+1117 NDRVPAVG
-1132 GDITDQQQQV
+1132 STGDQQQQ
-1142 GGNHVAEGSDKDSSR
+1142 GSNHVTEGSVAHDATGGSGGGGSTKV
-1157 EVAVSASF
+1157 EEIAVSASF
-1165 TIAAPGS
+1165 TLAAPG

-1185 IRRHRRNVGGGNDEE
+1185 GGGGGHRRHRRSVAGMDDEE

-1221 SPRVNNSKESTIT
+1221 SPRAVASAAAVSNSKESADPLDGT
-1234 GPAATGSDTAGGGA
+1234 GAG
-1248 DVPVVSA
+1248 DVPAVTA
-1255 TFHVPAASDAGAV
+1255 TFHVPAAASEPMV
-1268 ATTATIIRT
+1268 ATSATIRT
-1277 SGTAGGVVSSSDSNT
+1277 SSGAAGGVVSNSDSNT
-1292 TNSTTITNTTTTSA
+1292 TTTTTTNNTSNSNNNNTSA

-1313 TAATYTKRSLFDID
+1313 TAATTTTTTYTKRSLFDID

-1344 YAITSVADGELDSH
+1344 YAIAAVADGDLDSH
-1358 PAVSRVPNSNSTTN
+1358 LVARVPASNSGTTN
-1372 SGGNSNS
+1372 SGGGGGESNS
-1379 SSTNAPADNS
+1379 TSTNAPADNS
-1389 AVSAAAAVPPSPTL
+1389 AASAGAAVPPSPTL
-1403 RKVAD
+1403 RKAD
-1408 SGAASTTGV
+1408 PATTTTTGV

-1446 TQSSSVASGSV
+1446 TQSSSVASGGSV
-1457 YESVP
+1457 YEPSGP
-1462 ATQATEHGLTTT
+1462 ANQAPEHGLTTT

-1489 QNGDSTTTMT
+1489 QNGDSSSTAT
-1499 TGSSVAGSAIGS
+1499 TGTTSSSVASS
-1511 RPLSASGL
+1511 RPLSAPASGL

-1530 SVGSTGELP
+1530 SAASAAGEQQQTG
-1539 TAAANSGTDTSPLHH
+1539 AAATDPNSPLHH
-1554 LRRPPKSTA
+1554 LRRPPKSA
-1563 PGEENKENDK
+1563 GEENKENDK
-1573 ENDSRTSTTAQ
+1573 ENDSRSTAQ

-1596 KRRSTGVVSVGIE
+1596 KRRSTGVVSVGME

-1617 SPVDGDDKETGSERG
+1617 SPVDGDEKETGSERG

-1757 TTSAQNQVHATA
+1757 TTSAQNQIHAS
-1769 TAANKQ
+1769 KQ

>member
-168 QGIDCDEARQAEERI
+168 QGIDCDDARQAEERI

-280 QEDIVPL
+280 QDDIVPL

-306 NRITDNFE
+306 NRITDNLE

-327 MKPIDSNKEKE
+327 VKPIDNNKQKE

-347 DDDED
+347 DDDDDED
-352 VYQAPSDVQ
+352 VESTQQVPSDGQ
-361 EEPDEEEE
+361 EEPEEEEE

-376 EEEETVDDTVDEEL
+376 EEEETMDDTVDEEL
-390 EEDEEEEE
+390 DDEEEEEDGEEDEEEEE
-398 EEVDEEEEEEADE
+398 VDEDE
-411 DDEREEQ
+411 NDEQ
-418 EQVVTIEK
+418 EQVVSVEK
-426 KQSPAEDVPDAI
+426 NKHLVQDVPDAI
-438 GTFSYERVTAQS
+438 GGLSYQRVTAQAIRCD
-450 VQLQEASQPNQ
+450 EANQ
-461 TEEAESEEDEEE
+461 SNQIKDADSEVEEE
-473 EENGSVSSEPYSSSN
+473 EEEEEEDASVSSEPFSSSN
-488 PSADSSVTESETD
+488 PSADSSLTESETD

-523 VAPKPRV
+523 VTPKPRV
-530 TETVDSSSATTT
+530 TESANTT
-542 AAPATN
+542 ATSAVPANN
-548 PLPPTAPWRR
+548 PPPPTAPWRR

-568 QFYEDQR
+568 QFYEQEE
-575 QPAQQP
+575 QPAQP
-581 SAVSRATDD
+581 TTVSRATDD

-603 QVSEKE
+603 LSEKE

-664 SNNNNNNSSNTNN
+664 SNNNNNNNSSNTNN
-677 NNNNNTTT
+677 NNNNTTTT
-685 TAASTPASTISSYLV
+685 TASTPTTNISSYLV

-715 ASNLVLGSTTTT
+715 ASNLVLGSTTT
-727 SPSSATATATGPA
+727 SPSSVTGPTT
-740 SGVPTNTS
+740 GIPTS
-748 IVPPATGTA
+748 IVPPTTGTA

-762 ATGNTTV
+762 ATNNTTGNA
-769 TTGAVSPPT
+769 TATSGAVSPPT

-791 QIRSSIPTP
+791 QIR
-800 ITNNNKNIMINS
+800 
-812 NTDNSSSTPF
+812 
-822 GDRYRKRY
+822 R
-830 EDQLEVARKLP
+830 
-841 QTNNN
+841 
-846 STIVDHT
+846 
-853 MSTSVA
+853 
-859 GAGANRSDN
+859 
-868 TPQDGTILTPGS
+868 
-880 GNNATSTTTTGIG
+880 
-893 TDTNK
+893 
-898 NHSLFELNRKYIE
+898 
-911 QAQKTKIN
+911 
-919 NERNKFLSSLNE
+919 
-931 KRQQQL
+931 
-937 QEQQQGQSADRRL
+937 
-950 AGKKQP
+950 
-956 EAAQAQTAIEEP
+956 
-968 TEVKLIISSSTAAA
+968 
-982 PLLPAVV
+982 
-989 EANSTT
+989 
-995 AITPVTTSPSSNKLS
+995 
-1010 PGNIFKNF
+1010 
-1018 FKSFVPPTRD
+1018 SFVPPTRD

-1058 SAEQLVKKKNASGA
+1058 SAEQLVKKKNASGS
-1072 GNEHDTMASAI
+1072 GNENDTMGSATA
-1083 GTSASTT
+1083 TSASTT
-1090 TTTSSSPSSLSSSA
+1090 ITPSSPSSLSSSA
-1104 SPSLTTTNNNTST
+1104 SPSFTNNA
-1117 TTISGTINDRVPSVG
+1117 TTISGITTASINDRVPSVG
-1132 GDITDQQQQV
+1132 EISDQQQS
-1142 GGNHVAEGSDKDSSR
+1142 GNHVAEGPGKDANS
-1157 EVAVSASF
+1157 EVKMDDVAVSASF
-1165 TIAAPGS
+1165 TLAPPGS
-1172 SSLDDGGDGGGGG
+1172 TVEDGGDGGGGN
-1185 IRRHRRNVGGGNDEE
+1185 RRHRRSVSGNGEE

-1207 VSYTIS
+1207 VSYTLS

-1221 SPRVNNSKESTIT
+1221 SRRATANNSKESTV
-1234 GPAATGSDTAGGGA
+1234 PLAGSGDVGG

-1255 TFHVPAASDAGAV
+1255 TFHVPAVTDAEGV
-1268 ATTATIIRT
+1268 ATTATIRT
-1277 SGTAGGVVSSSDSNT
+1277 SATAGGVVSNSDSNT
-1292 TNSTTITNTTTTSA
+1292 TSTITNTTSNNTTSA

-1344 YAITSVADGELDSH
+1344 YAIAAVADGDLDSH
-1358 PAVSRVPNSNSTTN
+1358 LASRVPNSNSTTN
-1372 SGGNSNS
+1372 SGGESNSNS
-1379 SSTNAPADNS
+1379 SSTNALADNS
-1389 AVSAAAAVPPSPTL
+1389 VVSAAGAAAGSAVPPSPTL
-1403 RKVAD
+1403 RKAAD
-1408 SGAASTTGV
+1408 SVATTGV

-1462 ATQATEHGLTTT
+1462 ATQATEHGLITT

-1489 QNGDSTTTMT
+1489 QNGDTTTTGM
-1499 TGSSVAGSAIGS
+1499 TGSSVASTAIGS
-1511 RPLSASGL
+1511 RPLSSSGL

-1530 SVGSTGELP
+1530 SAA
-1539 TAAANSGTDTSPLHH
+1539 TAAGEQTTTANSGDTSPLHH

-1563 PGEENKENDK
+1563 GGEENKENDK
-1573 ENDSRTSTTAQ
+1573 ENDNRSTAQ

-1617 SPVDGDDKETGSERG
+1617 SPVDGDEKETGSERG

-1686 EVVTLKAALDRFTTA
+1686 EVVTLKGALDRFTTA

-1757 TTSAQNQVHATA
+1757 TTSAQNQVHA
-1769 TAANKQ
+1769 NKQ

>member
-8 TSAQFKRA
+8 TSAQYKRA

-22 EESEMNKKLSGVPKS
+22 EESEMNKKLSGAPKS

-151 LASSD
+151 LANSD

-168 QGIDCDEARQAEERI
+168 QGIDCEEARQAEERI

-193 TDSSDCDKAHPK
+193 TDSPDCDKAHPK

-256 QMLLNASADIDIQNY
+256 QMLLNASADIDVQNY

-280 QEDIVPL
+280 QDDIVPL
-287 LKDARKNVKRTKR
+287 LKDARKNGKRTKR

-327 MKPIDSNKEKE
+327 VKPIDSNKEKE
-338 AGPVAVAHD
+338 AGGSVAVDYGD
-347 DDDED
+347 DDDGGETVAEALPESPQVAGD
-352 VYQAPSDVQ
+352 Q
-361 EEPDEEEE
+361 EEEE
-369 SNEKDEE
+369 AADEKDEE
-376 EEEETVDDTVDEEL
+376 EDEETMDDTVDEAL
-390 EEDEEEEE
+390 EEEEEAEEEEVEEEEE
-398 EEVDEEEEEEADE
+398 EEEEDAEEEEEQQEHVSAQASRPGEDVTDSSIGSVPYQQVLPSPAQINQTKDAESEEEEEE
-411 DDEREEQ
+411 
-418 EQVVTIEK
+418 
-426 KQSPAEDVPDAI
+426 
-438 GTFSYERVTAQS
+438 
-450 VQLQEASQPNQ
+450 
-461 TEEAESEEDEEE
+461 EEE

-488 PSADSSVTESETD
+488 PSADSSMTESET
-501 ELLPRPV
+501 
-508 PIISRPAPVPLTTQI
+508 
-523 VAPKPRV
+523 
-530 TETVDSSSATTT
+530 
-542 AAPATN
+542 
-548 PLPPTAPWRR
+548 
-558 QRAIPTPVPR
+558 
-568 QFYEDQR
+568 
-575 QPAQQP
+575 
-581 SAVSRATDD
+581 
-590 VDYANLYFTSKRN
+590 
-603 QVSEKE
+603 VSEKE

-664 SNNNNNNSSNTNN
+664 SNNNNNNSSNNN
-677 NNNNNTTT
+677 NNNNSTTTTT
-685 TAASTPASTISSYLV
+685 TATTPASNISSYLV

-715 ASNLVLGSTTTT
+715 TSNLVLGSTTT
-727 SPSSATATATGPA
+727 SPSSATGPA
-740 SGVPTNTS
+740 SGATTNL
-748 IVPPATGTA
+748 VPPAATGTGA
-757 TAVSQ
+757 AN
-762 ATGNTTV
+762 NTTGS
-769 TTGAVSPPT
+769 TTGSSGAVSPPT

-791 QIRSSIPTP
+791 QIR
-800 ITNNNKNIMINS
+800 
-812 NTDNSSSTPF
+812 
-822 GDRYRKRY
+822 R
-830 EDQLEVARKLP
+830 
-841 QTNNN
+841 
-846 STIVDHT
+846 
-853 MSTSVA
+853 
-859 GAGANRSDN
+859 
-868 TPQDGTILTPGS
+868 
-880 GNNATSTTTTGIG
+880 
-893 TDTNK
+893 
-898 NHSLFELNRKYIE
+898 
-911 QAQKTKIN
+911 
-919 NERNKFLSSLNE
+919 
-931 KRQQQL
+931 
-937 QEQQQGQSADRRL
+937 
-950 AGKKQP
+950 
-956 EAAQAQTAIEEP
+956 
-968 TEVKLIISSSTAAA
+968 
-982 PLLPAVV
+982 
-989 EANSTT
+989 
-995 AITPVTTSPSSNKLS
+995 
-1010 PGNIFKNF
+1010 
-1018 FKSFVPPTRD
+1018 SFVPPTRD

-1058 SAEQLVKKKNASGA
+1058 SAEQLVKKKNATGT
-1072 GNEHDTMASAI
+1072 GNENDTMAPA
-1083 GTSASTT
+1083 TATATT
-1090 TTTSSSPSSLSSSA
+1090 TTTTTPSSPSSLSSTA
-1104 SPSLTTTNNNTST
+1104 SPSFT
-1117 TTISGTINDRVPSVG
+1117 NDRVPAVG
-1132 GDITDQQQQV
+1132 STGDQQQQ
-1142 GGNHVAEGSDKDSSR
+1142 GSNHVTEGSVAHDATGGSGGGGSTKV
-1157 EVAVSASF
+1157 EEIAVSASF
-1165 TIAAPGS
+1165 TLAAPG

-1185 IRRHRRNVGGGNDEE
+1185 GGGGGHRRHRRSVAGMDDEE

-1221 SPRVNNSKESTIT
+1221 SPRAVASAAAVSNSKESADPLDGT
-1234 GPAATGSDTAGGGA
+1234 GAG
-1248 DVPVVSA
+1248 DVPAVTA
-1255 TFHVPAASDAGAV
+1255 TFHVPAAASEPMV
-1268 ATTATIIRT
+1268 ATSATIRT
-1277 SGTAGGVVSSSDSNT
+1277 SSGAAGGVVSNSDSNT
-1292 TNSTTITNTTTTSA
+1292 TTTTTTNNTSNSNNNNTSA

-1313 TAATYTKRSLFDID
+1313 TAATTTTTTYTKRSLFDID

-1344 YAITSVADGELDSH
+1344 YAIAAVADGDLDSH
-1358 PAVSRVPNSNSTTN
+1358 LVARVPASNSGTTN
-1372 SGGNSNS
+1372 SGGGGGESNS
-1379 SSTNAPADNS
+1379 TSTNAPADNS
-1389 AVSAAAAVPPSPTL
+1389 AASAGAAVPPSPTL
-1403 RKVAD
+1403 RKAD
-1408 SGAASTTGV
+1408 PATTTTTGV

-1446 TQSSSVASGSV
+1446 TQSSSVASGGSV
-1457 YESVP
+1457 YEPSGP
-1462 ATQATEHGLTTT
+1462 ANQAPEHGLTTT

-1489 QNGDSTTTMT
+1489 QNGDSSSTAT
-1499 TGSSVAGSAIGS
+1499 TGTTSSSVASS
-1511 RPLSASGL
+1511 RPLSAPASGL

-1530 SVGSTGELP
+1530 SAASAAGEQQQTG
-1539 TAAANSGTDTSPLHH
+1539 AAATDPNSPLHH
-1554 LRRPPKSTA
+1554 LRRPPKSA
-1563 PGEENKENDK
+1563 GEENKENDK
-1573 ENDSRTSTTAQ
+1573 ENDSRSTAQ

-1596 KRRSTGVVSVGIE
+1596 KRRSTGVVSVGME

-1617 SPVDGDDKETGSERG
+1617 SPVDGDEKETGSERG

-1757 TTSAQNQVHATA
+1757 TTSAQNQIHAS
-1769 TAANKQ
+1769 KQ

>member
-280 QEDIVPL
+280 QDDIVPL

-314 NSTETPTKVIRVE
+314 TSTETPTKVIRVE

-338 AGPVAVAHD
+338 
-347 DDDED
+347 
-352 VYQAPSDVQ
+352 
-361 EEPDEEEE
+361 
-369 SNEKDEE
+369 
-376 EEEETVDDTVDEEL
+376 
-390 EEDEEEEE
+390 
-398 EEVDEEEEEEADE
+398 
-411 DDEREEQ
+411 
-418 EQVVTIEK
+418 
-426 KQSPAEDVPDAI
+426 
-438 GTFSYERVTAQS
+438 
-450 VQLQEASQPNQ
+450 
-461 TEEAESEEDEEE
+461 
-473 EENGSVSSEPYSSSN
+473 
-488 PSADSSVTESETD
+488 D

-530 TETVDSSSATTT
+530 TETVPSATATTT
-542 AAPATN
+542 AASN
-548 PLPPTAPWRR
+548 PPPPTAPWRR
-558 QRAIPTPVPR
+558 QRATPTPVPR
-568 QFYEDQR
+568 QFYEDQQ
-575 QPAQQP
+575 QPAT
-581 SAVSRATDD
+581 VSRAADD
-590 VDYANLYFTSKRN
+590 VDYANLYYTSKRN

-664 SNNNNNNSSNTNN
+664 SNNNNNNNSSNTNN

-685 TAASTPASTISSYLV
+685 TTASAPASNISSYLV

-715 ASNLVLGSTTTT
+715 ASNLVLGSTTT
-727 SPSSATATATGPA
+727 SPSSATPTTTTTTTTGPA

-748 IVPPATGTA
+748 IVPPATGTT

-769 TTGAVSPPT
+769 SSGAVSSPPT

-800 ITNNNKNIMINS
+800 VTTTSTTTNNNKNIMLNS

-830 EDQLEVARKLP
+830 EDQPEVVRKPP
-841 QTNNN
+841 QTNNHNNN
-846 STIVDHT
+846 STIADHHT
-853 MSTSVA
+853 TTTSVA
-859 GAGANRSDN
+859 GDVLP
-868 TPQDGTILTPGS
+868 TTGS
-880 GNNATSTTTTGIG
+880 GGGGNNATTTAATTG
-893 TDTNK
+893 TDTSK

-937 QEQQQGQSADRRL
+937 QEQQGQSGGGT
-950 AGKKQP
+950 AGRT
-956 EAAQAQTAIEEP
+956 EATQAQASIEEP
-968 TEVKLIISSSTAAA
+968 AEVKLIIATSTAAA
-982 PLLPAVV
+982 PTPPTVDAHN
-989 EANSTT
+989 AT
-995 AITPVTTSPSSNKLS
+995 ATTPVTISPSSNKLS

-1072 GNEHDTMASAI
+1072 GNENDTMASA
-1083 GTSASTT
+1083 TSASTT

-1104 SPSLTTTNNNTST
+1104 SPSFTTNNA
-1117 TTISGTINDRVPSVG
+1117 TTISGTAAINDRVPSVG
-1132 GDITDQQQQV
+1132 DSTDQQQSGG
-1142 GGNHVAEGSDKDSSR
+1142 GGNHVSEGSGKDSGS

-1165 TIAAPGS
+1165 TIAAPS
-1172 SSLDDGGDGGGGG
+1172 SALDDGGDGGGGG
-1185 IRRHRRNVGGGNDEE
+1185 GHRRHRRSVGAGGGNDEE
-1200 EDDSKVT
+1200 EDDIK

-1213 APVRQSSP
+1213 APVRPSSP
-1221 SPRVNNSKESTIT
+1221 GRRATVNNSKESTT
-1234 GPAATGSDTAGGGA
+1234 DPPAAAGSDILGGTDA

-1255 TFHVPAASDAGAV
+1255 TFHVPAVSEAGVV
-1268 ATTATIIRT
+1268 ATTATIRT
-1277 SGTAGGVVSSSDSNT
+1277 SGTAAGGVVSSSDSNT
-1292 TNSTTITNTTTTSA
+1292 TTITNTTSA

-1344 YAITSVADGELDSH
+1344 YAIAAVADGDLDSH
-1358 PAVSRVPNSNSTTN
+1358 SAVPRVPNSNSTTTN
-1372 SGGNSNS
+1372 SGGESNSN
-1379 SSTNAPADNS
+1379 STNAPADNS
-1389 AVSAAAAVPPSPTL
+1389 AVSAAAAAAVPPSPTL
-1403 RKVAD
+1403 RKAAD
-1408 SGAASTTGV
+1408 SGAASTTTGV

-1489 QNGDSTTTMT
+1489 QNGDSTTTTTT

-1530 SVGSTGELP
+1530 SNASSAGEP
-1539 TAAANSGTDTSPLHH
+1539 TTAANSGTDTSPLHH
-1554 LRRPPKSTA
+1554 LRRPPKSTTA
-1563 PGEENKENDK
+1563 GEENKENDK
-1573 ENDSRTSTTAQ
+1573 ENDSRTSSTTAQ

-1617 SPVDGDDKETGSERG
+1617 SPVDGEDKETGSERG

-1675 KLKMALRKKDE
+1675 KLKMSLRKKDE

-1757 TTSAQNQVHATA
+1757 TTSAQNQVHAA
-1769 TAANKQ
+1769 AANKQ

>member
-8 TSAQFKRA
+8 TSAQYKRA

-22 EESEMNKKLSGVPKS
+22 EESEMNKKLSGAPKS

-151 LASSD
+151 LANSD

-168 QGIDCDEARQAEERI
+168 QGIDCEEARQAEERI

-193 TDSSDCDKAHPK
+193 TDSPDCDKAHPK

-256 QMLLNASADIDIQNY
+256 QMLLNASADIDVQNY

-280 QEDIVPL
+280 QDDIVPL
-287 LKDARKNVKRTKR
+287 LKDARKNGKRTKR

-327 MKPIDSNKEKE
+327 VKPIDSNKEKE
-338 AGPVAVAHD
+338 V
-347 DDDED
+347 
-352 VYQAPSDVQ
+352 
-361 EEPDEEEE
+361 
-369 SNEKDEE
+369 
-376 EEEETVDDTVDEEL
+376 
-390 EEDEEEEE
+390 
-398 EEVDEEEEEEADE
+398 
-411 DDEREEQ
+411 
-418 EQVVTIEK
+418 
-426 KQSPAEDVPDAI
+426 
-438 GTFSYERVTAQS
+438 
-450 VQLQEASQPNQ
+450 
-461 TEEAESEEDEEE
+461 
-473 EENGSVSSEPYSSSN
+473 
-488 PSADSSVTESETD
+488 
-501 ELLPRPV
+501 
-508 PIISRPAPVPLTTQI
+508 
-523 VAPKPRV
+523 
-530 TETVDSSSATTT
+530 
-542 AAPATN
+542 
-548 PLPPTAPWRR
+548 
-558 QRAIPTPVPR
+558 
-568 QFYEDQR
+568 
-575 QPAQQP
+575 
-581 SAVSRATDD
+581 
-590 VDYANLYFTSKRN
+590 
-603 QVSEKE
+603 VSEKE

-619 RRTQSFESDEKFYQR
+619 RRTQSFESDEK
-634 YAELRARIQA
+634 
-644 NSCPHTILPSTPINT
+644 
-659 KTSTA
+659 KTT
-664 SNNNNNNSSNTNN
+664 
-677 NNNNNTTT
+677 
-685 TAASTPASTISSYLV
+685 
-700 QRSASLKDHRTLRKT
+700 
-715 ASNLVLGSTTTT
+715 SNLVLGSTTT
-727 SPSSATATATGPA
+727 SPSSATGPA
-740 SGVPTNTS
+740 SGATTNL
-748 IVPPATGTA
+748 VPPAATGTGA
-757 TAVSQ
+757 AN
-762 ATGNTTV
+762 NTTGS
-769 TTGAVSPPT
+769 TTGSSGAVSPPT

-791 QIRSSIPTP
+791 QIR
-800 ITNNNKNIMINS
+800 
-812 NTDNSSSTPF
+812 
-822 GDRYRKRY
+822 R
-830 EDQLEVARKLP
+830 
-841 QTNNN
+841 
-846 STIVDHT
+846 
-853 MSTSVA
+853 
-859 GAGANRSDN
+859 
-868 TPQDGTILTPGS
+868 
-880 GNNATSTTTTGIG
+880 
-893 TDTNK
+893 
-898 NHSLFELNRKYIE
+898 
-911 QAQKTKIN
+911 
-919 NERNKFLSSLNE
+919 
-931 KRQQQL
+931 
-937 QEQQQGQSADRRL
+937 
-950 AGKKQP
+950 
-956 EAAQAQTAIEEP
+956 
-968 TEVKLIISSSTAAA
+968 
-982 PLLPAVV
+982 
-989 EANSTT
+989 
-995 AITPVTTSPSSNKLS
+995 
-1010 PGNIFKNF
+1010 
-1018 FKSFVPPTRD
+1018 SFVPPTRD

-1058 SAEQLVKKKNASGA
+1058 SAEQLVKKKNATGT
-1072 GNEHDTMASAI
+1072 GNENDTMAPA
-1083 GTSASTT
+1083 TATATT
-1090 TTTSSSPSSLSSSA
+1090 TTTTTPSSPSSLSSTA
-1104 SPSLTTTNNNTST
+1104 SPSFT
-1117 TTISGTINDRVPSVG
+1117 NDRVPAVG
-1132 GDITDQQQQV
+1132 STGDQQQQQQGSNHVTEASAAHDATSGGV
-1142 GGNHVAEGSDKDSSR
+1142 GGGSTKVEEIAVA
-1157 EVAVSASF
+1157 ASF
-1165 TIAAPGS
+1165 TLAAPG

-1185 IRRHRRNVGGGNDEE
+1185 GGGGGHRRHRRSVAGMDEEE

-1221 SPRVNNSKESTIT
+1221 SPRAVASAVAVSNSKESADPLDGT
-1234 GPAATGSDTAGGGA
+1234 GAG
-1248 DVPVVSA
+1248 DVPAVTA
-1255 TFHVPAASDAGAV
+1255 TFHVPAAASEPMV
-1268 ATTATIIRT
+1268 ATSATIRT
-1277 SGTAGGVVSSSDSNT
+1277 SSGAAGGVVSNSDSNT
-1292 TNSTTITNTTTTSA
+1292 TTTTTTTNTSNNNNTSA

-1313 TAATYTKRSLFDID
+1313 TAATTYTKRSLFDID

-1344 YAITSVADGELDSH
+1344 YAIAAVADGDLDSH
-1358 PAVSRVPNSNSTTN
+1358 LVARVPASNSGTTN
-1372 SGGNSNS
+1372 SGGGGGGESNS
-1379 SSTNAPADNS
+1379 TSTNAPADNS
-1389 AVSAAAAVPPSPTL
+1389 AASAGAAVPPSPTL
-1403 RKVAD
+1403 RKAEP
-1408 SGAASTTGV
+1408 ATTTTTGV

-1446 TQSSSVASGSV
+1446 TQSSSVASGGSV
-1457 YESVP
+1457 YEPSGP
-1462 ATQATEHGLTTT
+1462 ANQAPEHGLTTT

-1480 ALAQRRAQQ
+1480 ALAQRRAHQ
-1489 QNGDSTTTMT
+1489 QNGDSSSTAT
-1499 TGSSVAGSAIGS
+1499 TGTTSSSVASS
-1511 RPLSASGL
+1511 RPLSAPASGL

-1530 SVGSTGELP
+1530 SAA
-1539 TAAANSGTDTSPLHH
+1539 TAAGEQQTGAAATDPNSPLHH
-1554 LRRPPKSTA
+1554 LRRPPKSA
-1563 PGEENKENDK
+1563 GEENKENDK
-1573 ENDSRTSTTAQ
+1573 ENDSRSTAQ

-1596 KRRSTGVVSVGIE
+1596 KRRSTGVVSVGME

-1617 SPVDGDDKETGSERG
+1617 SPVDGDEKETGSERG

-1666 YEQEKADND
+1666 YEQEKVDND

-1757 TTSAQNQVHATA
+1757 TTSAQNQIHAS
-1769 TAANKQ
+1769 KQ

>member
-22 EESEMNKKLSGVPKS
+22 EESEINKKLSGVPKS

-280 QEDIVPL
+280 QDDIVPL

-306 NRITDNFE
+306 NRITDNLE

-327 MKPIDSNKEKE
+327 VKPIDSNKEKE
-338 AGPVAVAHD
+338 A
-347 DDDED
+347 
-352 VYQAPSDVQ
+352 
-361 EEPDEEEE
+361 
-369 SNEKDEE
+369 
-376 EEEETVDDTVDEEL
+376 
-390 EEDEEEEE
+390 
-398 EEVDEEEEEEADE
+398 
-411 DDEREEQ
+411 
-418 EQVVTIEK
+418 
-426 KQSPAEDVPDAI
+426 
-438 GTFSYERVTAQS
+438 
-450 VQLQEASQPNQ
+450 
-461 TEEAESEEDEEE
+461 
-473 EENGSVSSEPYSSSN
+473 
-488 PSADSSVTESETD
+488 
-501 ELLPRPV
+501 
-508 PIISRPAPVPLTTQI
+508 
-523 VAPKPRV
+523 
-530 TETVDSSSATTT
+530 
-542 AAPATN
+542 
-548 PLPPTAPWRR
+548 
-558 QRAIPTPVPR
+558 
-568 QFYEDQR
+568 
-575 QPAQQP
+575 
-581 SAVSRATDD
+581 
-590 VDYANLYFTSKRN
+590 
-603 QVSEKE
+603 VSEKE

-659 KTSTA
+659 KTSSA

-677 NNNNNTTT
+677 NNNNTTT
-685 TAASTPASTISSYLV
+685 TTVSTPTSNISSYLV

-715 ASNLVLGSTTTT
+715 ASNLVIGSTTT
-727 SPSSATATATGPA
+727 SPSSATGPM
-740 SGVPTNTS
+740 SGIPTNTS

-762 ATGNTTV
+762 ATNNTTGNANA
-769 TTGAVSPPT
+769 TSGAVSPPT

-791 QIRSSIPTP
+791 QIR
-800 ITNNNKNIMINS
+800 
-812 NTDNSSSTPF
+812 
-822 GDRYRKRY
+822 R
-830 EDQLEVARKLP
+830 
-841 QTNNN
+841 
-846 STIVDHT
+846 
-853 MSTSVA
+853 
-859 GAGANRSDN
+859 
-868 TPQDGTILTPGS
+868 
-880 GNNATSTTTTGIG
+880 
-893 TDTNK
+893 
-898 NHSLFELNRKYIE
+898 
-911 QAQKTKIN
+911 
-919 NERNKFLSSLNE
+919 
-931 KRQQQL
+931 
-937 QEQQQGQSADRRL
+937 
-950 AGKKQP
+950 
-956 EAAQAQTAIEEP
+956 
-968 TEVKLIISSSTAAA
+968 
-982 PLLPAVV
+982 
-989 EANSTT
+989 
-995 AITPVTTSPSSNKLS
+995 
-1010 PGNIFKNF
+1010 
-1018 FKSFVPPTRD
+1018 SFVPPTRD

-1058 SAEQLVKKKNASGA
+1058 SAEQLVKKKNASGS
-1072 GNEHDTMASAI
+1072 GNENDTTALVTA
-1083 GTSASTT
+1083 TSASTT
-1090 TTTSSSPSSLSSSA
+1090 ITPSSPSSLSSST
-1104 SPSLTTTNNNTST
+1104 SPSFTNNANA
-1117 TTISGTINDRVPSVG
+1117 TTISGTASINDRVPSVG
-1132 GDITDQQQQV
+1132 EISDQQQQR
-1142 GGNHVAEGSDKDSSR
+1142 GNHVAEGLGKGSSS
-1157 EVAVSASF
+1157 EVKMDDVAVCASF
-1165 TIAAPGS
+1165 TLAAPGTS
-1172 SSLDDGGDGGGGG
+1172 SEGGGDGGGGN
-1185 IRRHRRNVGGGNDEE
+1185 RRHRRSVGGNDGE

-1221 SPRVNNSKESTIT
+1221 SPRTTVNNSKESTD
-1234 GPAATGSDTAGGGA
+1234 PLAGSDMGG

-1255 TFHVPAASDAGAV
+1255 TFHVPAVSDAEGV
-1268 ATTATIIRT
+1268 ATTATIRT
-1277 SGTAGGVVSSSDSNT
+1277 TATAGGIVSNSDSNT
-1292 TNSTTITNTTTTSA
+1292 TSTITNTTSNNNTTSA

-1344 YAITSVADGELDSH
+1344 YAIAAVADGDLDSH
-1358 PAVSRVPNSNSTTN
+1358 LVTRVPNSNSTTN
-1372 SGGNSNS
+1372 SGGESNSNS
-1379 SSTNAPADNS
+1379 GSSTNAPVDNS
-1389 AVSAAAAVPPSPTL
+1389 AVSAAAAGSAVPPSPTL
-1403 RKVAD
+1403 RKSAD
-1408 SGAASTTGV
+1408 SVATTGA

-1446 TQSSSVASGSV
+1446 TQSSSVATGSV

-1489 QNGDSTTTMT
+1489 QNGDSTTTGT
-1499 TGSSVAGSAIGS
+1499 TGSSIAGTAGS
-1511 RPLSASGL
+1511 RPLSTSGL

-1530 SVGSTGELP
+1530 SAASAGEQ
-1539 TAAANSGTDTSPLHH
+1539 TATANSGDASPLHH
-1554 LRRPPKSTA
+1554 LRRPPKSTTG
-1563 PGEENKENDK
+1563 GEENKENDK
-1573 ENDSRTSTTAQ
+1573 ENDNRSTAQ

-1596 KRRSTGVVSVGIE
+1596 KRRSTGVVSMGIE

-1639 ASELDTANQPQDST
+1639 ASELDTGNQPQDST

-1686 EVVTLKAALDRFTTA
+1686 EVVTLKGALDRFTTA

-1757 TTSAQNQVHATA
+1757 TTSAQNQVHA
-1769 TAANKQ
+1769 NKQ

>member
-8 TSAQFKRA
+8 TSAQYKRA

-22 EESEMNKKLSGVPKS
+22 EESEMNKKLSGAPKS

-151 LASSD
+151 LANSD

-168 QGIDCDEARQAEERI
+168 QGIDCEEARQAEERI

-193 TDSSDCDKAHPK
+193 TDSPDCDKAHPK

-256 QMLLNASADIDIQNY
+256 QMLLNASADIDVQNY

-280 QEDIVPL
+280 QDDIVPL
-287 LKDARKNVKRTKR
+287 LKDARKNGKRTKR

-327 MKPIDSNKEKE
+327 VKPIDSNKEKE
-338 AGPVAVAHD
+338 V
-347 DDDED
+347 
-352 VYQAPSDVQ
+352 
-361 EEPDEEEE
+361 
-369 SNEKDEE
+369 
-376 EEEETVDDTVDEEL
+376 
-390 EEDEEEEE
+390 
-398 EEVDEEEEEEADE
+398 
-411 DDEREEQ
+411 
-418 EQVVTIEK
+418 
-426 KQSPAEDVPDAI
+426 
-438 GTFSYERVTAQS
+438 
-450 VQLQEASQPNQ
+450 
-461 TEEAESEEDEEE
+461 
-473 EENGSVSSEPYSSSN
+473 
-488 PSADSSVTESETD
+488 
-501 ELLPRPV
+501 
-508 PIISRPAPVPLTTQI
+508 
-523 VAPKPRV
+523 
-530 TETVDSSSATTT
+530 
-542 AAPATN
+542 
-548 PLPPTAPWRR
+548 
-558 QRAIPTPVPR
+558 
-568 QFYEDQR
+568 
-575 QPAQQP
+575 
-581 SAVSRATDD
+581 
-590 VDYANLYFTSKRN
+590 
-603 QVSEKE
+603 VSEKE

-664 SNNNNNNSSNTNN
+664 SNNNNNNSSNNN
-677 NNNNNTTT
+677 NNNNSTTTTT
-685 TAASTPASTISSYLV
+685 TATTPASNISSYLV

-715 ASNLVLGSTTTT
+715 TSNLVLGSTTT
-727 SPSSATATATGPA
+727 SPSSATGPA
-740 SGVPTNTS
+740 SGATTNL
-748 IVPPATGTA
+748 VPPAATGTGA
-757 TAVSQ
+757 AN
-762 ATGNTTV
+762 NTTGS
-769 TTGAVSPPT
+769 TTGSSGAVSPPT

-791 QIRSSIPTP
+791 QIR
-800 ITNNNKNIMINS
+800 
-812 NTDNSSSTPF
+812 
-822 GDRYRKRY
+822 R
-830 EDQLEVARKLP
+830 
-841 QTNNN
+841 
-846 STIVDHT
+846 
-853 MSTSVA
+853 
-859 GAGANRSDN
+859 
-868 TPQDGTILTPGS
+868 
-880 GNNATSTTTTGIG
+880 
-893 TDTNK
+893 
-898 NHSLFELNRKYIE
+898 
-911 QAQKTKIN
+911 
-919 NERNKFLSSLNE
+919 
-931 KRQQQL
+931 
-937 QEQQQGQSADRRL
+937 
-950 AGKKQP
+950 
-956 EAAQAQTAIEEP
+956 
-968 TEVKLIISSSTAAA
+968 
-982 PLLPAVV
+982 
-989 EANSTT
+989 
-995 AITPVTTSPSSNKLS
+995 
-1010 PGNIFKNF
+1010 
-1018 FKSFVPPTRD
+1018 SFVPPTRD

-1058 SAEQLVKKKNASGA
+1058 SAEQLVKKKNATGT
-1072 GNEHDTMASAI
+1072 GNENDTMAPA
-1083 GTSASTT
+1083 TATATT
-1090 TTTSSSPSSLSSSA
+1090 TTTTTPSSPSSLSSTA
-1104 SPSLTTTNNNTST
+1104 SPSFT
-1117 TTISGTINDRVPSVG
+1117 NDRVPAVG
-1132 GDITDQQQQV
+1132 STGDQQQQ
-1142 GGNHVAEGSDKDSSR
+1142 GSNHVTEGSVAHDATGGSGGGGSTKV
-1157 EVAVSASF
+1157 EEIAVSASF
-1165 TIAAPGS
+1165 TLAAPG

-1185 IRRHRRNVGGGNDEE
+1185 GGGGGHRRHRRSVAGMDDEE

-1221 SPRVNNSKESTIT
+1221 SPRAVASAAAVSNSKESADPLDGT
-1234 GPAATGSDTAGGGA
+1234 GAG
-1248 DVPVVSA
+1248 DVPAVTA
-1255 TFHVPAASDAGAV
+1255 TFHVPAAASEPMV
-1268 ATTATIIRT
+1268 ATSATIRT
-1277 SGTAGGVVSSSDSNT
+1277 SSGAAGGVVSNSDSNT
-1292 TNSTTITNTTTTSA
+1292 TTTTTTNNTSNSNNNNTSA

-1313 TAATYTKRSLFDID
+1313 TAATTTTTTYTKRSLFDID

-1344 YAITSVADGELDSH
+1344 YAIAAVADGDLDSH
-1358 PAVSRVPNSNSTTN
+1358 LVARVPASNSGTTN
-1372 SGGNSNS
+1372 SGGGGGESNS
-1379 SSTNAPADNS
+1379 TSTNAPADNS
-1389 AVSAAAAVPPSPTL
+1389 AASAGAAVPPSPTL
-1403 RKVAD
+1403 RKAD
-1408 SGAASTTGV
+1408 PATTTTTGV

-1446 TQSSSVASGSV
+1446 TQSSSVASGGSV
-1457 YESVP
+1457 YEPSGP
-1462 ATQATEHGLTTT
+1462 ANQAPEHGLTTT

-1489 QNGDSTTTMT
+1489 QNGDSSSTAT
-1499 TGSSVAGSAIGS
+1499 TGTTSSSVASS
-1511 RPLSASGL
+1511 RPLSAPASGL

-1530 SVGSTGELP
+1530 SAASAAGEQQQTG
-1539 TAAANSGTDTSPLHH
+1539 AAATDPNSPLHH
-1554 LRRPPKSTA
+1554 LRRPPKSA
-1563 PGEENKENDK
+1563 GEENKENDK
-1573 ENDSRTSTTAQ
+1573 ENDSRSTAQ

-1596 KRRSTGVVSVGIE
+1596 KRRSTGVVSVGME

-1617 SPVDGDDKETGSERG
+1617 SPVDGDEKETGSERG

-1757 TTSAQNQVHATA
+1757 TTSAQNQIHAS
-1769 TAANKQ
+1769 KQ

>member
-8 TSAQFKRA
+8 TSAQYKRA

-151 LASSD
+151 LANSD

-168 QGIDCDEARQAEERI
+168 QGIDCEEARQAEERI

-193 TDSSDCDKAHPK
+193 TDSPDCDKAHPK

-256 QMLLNASADIDIQNY
+256 QMLLNASADIDVQNY

-280 QEDIVPL
+280 QDDIVPL
-287 LKDARKNVKRTKR
+287 LKDARKNGKRTKR

-327 MKPIDSNKEKE
+327 VKPIDSNKEKE
-338 AGPVAVAHD
+338 
-347 DDDED
+347 
-352 VYQAPSDVQ
+352 
-361 EEPDEEEE
+361 
-369 SNEKDEE
+369 
-376 EEEETVDDTVDEEL
+376 
-390 EEDEEEEE
+390 
-398 EEVDEEEEEEADE
+398 
-411 DDEREEQ
+411 
-418 EQVVTIEK
+418 
-426 KQSPAEDVPDAI
+426 
-438 GTFSYERVTAQS
+438 
-450 VQLQEASQPNQ
+450 
-461 TEEAESEEDEEE
+461 
-473 EENGSVSSEPYSSSN
+473 
-488 PSADSSVTESETD
+488 
-501 ELLPRPV
+501 
-508 PIISRPAPVPLTTQI
+508 
-523 VAPKPRV
+523 
-530 TETVDSSSATTT
+530 
-542 AAPATN
+542 
-548 PLPPTAPWRR
+548 
-558 QRAIPTPVPR
+558 
-568 QFYEDQR
+568 
-575 QPAQQP
+575 
-581 SAVSRATDD
+581 
-590 VDYANLYFTSKRN
+590 
-603 QVSEKE
+603 VSEKE

-619 RRTQSFESDEKFYQR
+619 RRTQSFESDEK
-634 YAELRARIQA
+634 
-644 NSCPHTILPSTPINT
+644 
-659 KTSTA
+659 KTT
-664 SNNNNNNSSNTNN
+664 
-677 NNNNNTTT
+677 
-685 TAASTPASTISSYLV
+685 
-700 QRSASLKDHRTLRKT
+700 
-715 ASNLVLGSTTTT
+715 SNLVLGSTTT
-727 SPSSATATATGPA
+727 SPSSATGPA
-740 SGVPTNTS
+740 SGATTNL
-748 IVPPATGTA
+748 VPPAATGTGA
-757 TAVSQ
+757 AN
-762 ATGNTTV
+762 NTTGS
-769 TTGAVSPPT
+769 TTGSSGAVSPPT

-800 ITNNNKNIMINS
+800 ITLNSHKNTTMSN
-812 NTDNSSSTPF
+812 NTDNSSSTTTTTTPF

-830 EDQLEVARKLP
+830 EDQPETVRKP
-841 QTNNN
+841 SATN
-846 STIVDHT
+846 STVANDHT
-853 MSTSVA
+853 S
-859 GAGANRSDN
+859 
-868 TPQDGTILTPGS
+868 
-880 GNNATSTTTTGIG
+880 STTTTSAPEAADHTAHETTLTPATGPE
-893 TDTNK
+893 TNK

-937 QEQQQGQSADRRL
+937 QEQQQQEQQQQRRQQP
-950 AGKKQP
+950 AEQPRGGGRYDGRPGKP
-956 EAAQAQTAIEEP
+956 EASQEEASFEEP
-968 TEVKLIISSSTAAA
+968 AAVKLIMPSYTAA
-982 PLLPAVV
+982 PVPAAVL
-989 EANSTT
+989 EQQPPAGT
-995 AITPVTTSPSSNKLS
+995 TPVTTSPSSNKLS

-1058 SAEQLVKKKNASGA
+1058 SAEQLVKKKNATGS
-1072 GNEHDTMASAI
+1072 GNENDTMAPA
-1083 GTSASTT
+1083 TATATT
-1090 TTTSSSPSSLSSSA
+1090 TTTTPSSPSSLSSTA
-1104 SPSLTTTNNNTST
+1104 SPSFT
-1117 TTISGTINDRVPSVG
+1117 NDRVPAVG
-1132 GDITDQQQQV
+1132 STGDQQQQQGSNHVTEGSAAQDAAGGGV
-1142 GGNHVAEGSDKDSSR
+1142 GGGSTKV
-1157 EVAVSASF
+1157 EEIAVSASF
-1165 TIAAPGS
+1165 TLAAPG

-1185 IRRHRRNVGGGNDEE
+1185 GGGGGHRRHRRSVAGMDEE

-1221 SPRVNNSKESTIT
+1221 SPRAVAAAAAAVSNSKESADPLDGT
-1234 GPAATGSDTAGGGA
+1234 GAG
-1248 DVPVVSA
+1248 DVPAVTA
-1255 TFHVPAASDAGAV
+1255 TFHVPATASEPMV
-1268 ATTATIIRT
+1268 ATSATIRT
-1277 SGTAGGVVSSSDSNT
+1277 SSGAAGGVVSNSDSNT
-1292 TNSTTITNTTTTSA
+1292 TTTNTSNSNNNNTSA
-1306 SSNTNHN
+1306 SFNTNHN
-1313 TAATYTKRSLFDID
+1313 TAATTTTYTKRSLFDID

-1344 YAITSVADGELDSH
+1344 YAIAAVADGDLDSH
-1358 PAVSRVPNSNSTTN
+1358 LVARVPGSNSGTTN
-1372 SGGNSNS
+1372 SGGGDESNS
-1379 SSTNAPADNS
+1379 TSTNAPADNS
-1389 AVSAAAAVPPSPTL
+1389 AASAGAAVPPSPTL
-1403 RKVAD
+1403 RKAD
-1408 SGAASTTGV
+1408 PATTTTTGV

-1446 TQSSSVASGSV
+1446 TQSSSVASSGSV
-1457 YESVP
+1457 YEPSGP
-1462 ATQATEHGLTTT
+1462 ANQAPEHGLTTT

-1489 QNGDSTTTMT
+1489 QNGDSSTAT
-1499 TGSSVAGSAIGS
+1499 TGTTSSNVASS
-1511 RPLSASGL
+1511 RPLSAPASGL

-1530 SVGSTGELP
+1530 SAA
-1539 TAAANSGTDTSPLHH
+1539 TAAGEQQTVAAATDPNSPLHH
-1554 LRRPPKSTA
+1554 LRRPPKSA
-1563 PGEENKENDK
+1563 GEENKENDK
-1573 ENDSRTSTTAQ
+1573 ENDSRSTAQ

-1596 KRRSTGVVSVGIE
+1596 KRRSTGVVSVGME

-1617 SPVDGDDKETGSERG
+1617 SPVDGDEKETGSERG

-1757 TTSAQNQVHATA
+1757 TTSAQNQIHAS
-1769 TAANKQ
+1769 KQ

>member
-280 QEDIVPL
+280 QDDIVPL

-314 NSTETPTKVIRVE
+314 TSTETPTKVIRVE

-338 AGPVAVAHD
+338 
-347 DDDED
+347 
-352 VYQAPSDVQ
+352 
-361 EEPDEEEE
+361 
-369 SNEKDEE
+369 
-376 EEEETVDDTVDEEL
+376 
-390 EEDEEEEE
+390 
-398 EEVDEEEEEEADE
+398 
-411 DDEREEQ
+411 
-418 EQVVTIEK
+418 
-426 KQSPAEDVPDAI
+426 
-438 GTFSYERVTAQS
+438 
-450 VQLQEASQPNQ
+450 
-461 TEEAESEEDEEE
+461 
-473 EENGSVSSEPYSSSN
+473 
-488 PSADSSVTESETD
+488 
-501 ELLPRPV
+501 
-508 PIISRPAPVPLTTQI
+508 
-523 VAPKPRV
+523 
-530 TETVDSSSATTT
+530 
-542 AAPATN
+542 
-548 PLPPTAPWRR
+548 
-558 QRAIPTPVPR
+558 
-568 QFYEDQR
+568 
-575 QPAQQP
+575 
-581 SAVSRATDD
+581 
-590 VDYANLYFTSKRN
+590 
-603 QVSEKE
+603 VSEKE

-664 SNNNNNNSSNTNN
+664 SNNNNNNNSSNTNN

-685 TAASTPASTISSYLV
+685 TTASAPASNISSYLV

-715 ASNLVLGSTTTT
+715 ASNLVLGSTTT
-727 SPSSATATATGPA
+727 SPSSATPTTTTTTTTGPA

-748 IVPPATGTA
+748 IVPPATGTT

-769 TTGAVSPPT
+769 SSGAVSSPPT

-800 ITNNNKNIMINS
+800 VTTTSTTTNNNKNIMLNS

-830 EDQLEVARKLP
+830 EDQPEVVRKPP
-841 QTNNN
+841 QTNNHNNN
-846 STIVDHT
+846 STIADHHT
-853 MSTSVA
+853 TTTSVA
-859 GAGANRSDN
+859 GDVLP
-868 TPQDGTILTPGS
+868 TTGS
-880 GNNATSTTTTGIG
+880 GGGGNNATTTAATTG
-893 TDTNK
+893 TDTSK

-937 QEQQQGQSADRRL
+937 QEQQGQSGGGT
-950 AGKKQP
+950 AGRT
-956 EAAQAQTAIEEP
+956 EATQAQASIEEP
-968 TEVKLIISSSTAAA
+968 AEVKLIIATSTAAA
-982 PLLPAVV
+982 PTPPTVDAHN
-989 EANSTT
+989 AT
-995 AITPVTTSPSSNKLS
+995 ATTPVTISPSSNKLS

-1072 GNEHDTMASAI
+1072 GNENDTMASA
-1083 GTSASTT
+1083 TSASTT

-1104 SPSLTTTNNNTST
+1104 SPSFTTNNA
-1117 TTISGTINDRVPSVG
+1117 TTISGTAAINDRVPSVG
-1132 GDITDQQQQV
+1132 DSTDQQQSGG
-1142 GGNHVAEGSDKDSSR
+1142 GGNHVSEGSGKDSGS

-1165 TIAAPGS
+1165 TIAAPS
-1172 SSLDDGGDGGGGG
+1172 SALDDGGDGGGGG
-1185 IRRHRRNVGGGNDEE
+1185 GHRRHRRSVGAGGGNDEE
-1200 EDDSKVT
+1200 EDDIK

-1213 APVRQSSP
+1213 APVRPSSP
-1221 SPRVNNSKESTIT
+1221 GRRATVNNSKESTT
-1234 GPAATGSDTAGGGA
+1234 DPPAAAGSDILGGTDA

-1255 TFHVPAASDAGAV
+1255 TFHVPAVSEAGVV
-1268 ATTATIIRT
+1268 ATTATIRT
-1277 SGTAGGVVSSSDSNT
+1277 SGTAAGGVVSSSDSNT
-1292 TNSTTITNTTTTSA
+1292 TTITNTTSA

-1344 YAITSVADGELDSH
+1344 YAIAAVADGDLDSH
-1358 PAVSRVPNSNSTTN
+1358 SAVPRVPNSNSTTTN
-1372 SGGNSNS
+1372 SGGESNSN
-1379 SSTNAPADNS
+1379 STNAPADNS
-1389 AVSAAAAVPPSPTL
+1389 AVSAAAAAAVPPSPTL
-1403 RKVAD
+1403 RKAAD
-1408 SGAASTTGV
+1408 SGAASTTTGV

-1489 QNGDSTTTMT
+1489 QNGDSTTTTTT

-1530 SVGSTGELP
+1530 SNASSAGEP
-1539 TAAANSGTDTSPLHH
+1539 TTAANSGTDTSPLHH
-1554 LRRPPKSTA
+1554 LRRPPKSTTA
-1563 PGEENKENDK
+1563 GEENKENDK
-1573 ENDSRTSTTAQ
+1573 ENDSRTSSTTAQ

-1617 SPVDGDDKETGSERG
+1617 SPVDGEDKETGSERG

-1675 KLKMALRKKDE
+1675 KLKMSLRKKDE

-1757 TTSAQNQVHATA
+1757 TTSAQNQVHAA
-1769 TAANKQ
+1769 AANKQ

>member
-1 MSLDNRN
+1 MS
-8 TSAQFKRA
+8 
-16 EQLKRW
+16 
-22 EESEMNKKLSGVPKS
+22 G
-37 PSSRRIKFS
+37 
-46 SGCIFLA
+46 G
-53 ACVAGDKEEVEW
+53 
-65 LLKNGADIDT
+65 
-75 ANVDGLT
+75 
-82 ALHQACIDDNL
+82 ACIDDNL

-280 QEDIVPL
+280 QDDIVPL

-306 NRITDNFE
+306 NRITDNLE

-327 MKPIDSNKEKE
+327 VKPIDSNKEKE
-338 AGPVAVAHD
+338 AGPVAVGHD

-352 VYQAPSDVQ
+352 VDDGQQEPPDGL
-361 EEPDEEEE
+361 EEPEEEEE

-390 EEDEEEEE
+390 DEQEEEEDEEEEVDE
-398 EEVDEEEEEEADE
+398 DDEQERVVVIAKKKHPIQDVPDSIGSYQRVTGQAIRFDGDNQSNQIKDADSEVEEEEEE
-411 DDEREEQ
+411 
-418 EQVVTIEK
+418 
-426 KQSPAEDVPDAI
+426 
-438 GTFSYERVTAQS
+438 
-450 VQLQEASQPNQ
+450 
-461 TEEAESEEDEEE
+461 EEDA
-473 EENGSVSSEPYSSSN
+473 SVSSEPFSSSN
-488 PSADSSVTESETD
+488 PSADSSLTESETD

-530 TETVDSSSATTT
+530 TESVQSAYATTT
-542 AAPATN
+542 SAVAANN
-548 PLPPTAPWRR
+548 PPPPTAPWRR

-568 QFYEDQR
+568 QFYEQEE
-575 QPAQQP
+575 QPAQP
-581 SAVSRATDD
+581 ATTVSRSTDD
-590 VDYANLYFTSKRN
+590 VDYANIYFTSKRN

-619 RRTQSFESDEKFYQR
+619 RRTQSFESDE
-634 YAELRARIQA
+634 
-644 NSCPHTILPSTPINT
+644 N
-659 KTSTA
+659 TA
-664 SNNNNNNSSNTNN
+664 SNNNNSSNTNN
-677 NNNNNTTT
+677 NNNNTTTT
-685 TAASTPASTISSYLV
+685 TASTPTSNVSSYLV

-715 ASNLVLGSTTTT
+715 ASNLVLGSTTT
-727 SPSSATATATGPA
+727 SPSSATGPT

-748 IVPPATGTA
+748 IVPPVSGAA

-762 ATGNTTV
+762 ATNNTTGNA
-769 TTGAVSPPT
+769 TATPGAVSPPT

-800 ITNNNKNIMINS
+800 ITNNSNKNIMTNS
-812 NTDNSSSTPF
+812 NTDNSCSTPF

-830 EDQLEVARKLP
+830 EDQPEMVRKVP
-841 QTNNN
+841 QMNN
-846 STIVDHT
+846 STVADHT
-853 MSTSVA
+853 STFVS
-859 GAGANRSDN
+859 GAAANRTDH
-868 TPQDGTILTPGS
+868 TPQDGTFTASS
-880 GNNATSTTTTGIG
+880 GPIATGTG

-937 QEQQQGQSADRRL
+937 QEQSGQSEQAHGGR
-950 AGKKQP
+950 ASGGTTGKQ
-956 EAAQAQTAIEEP
+956 ELSQTETSFEEP
-968 TEVKLIISSSTAAA
+968 AEVKLIIPSSTAA
-982 PLLPAVV
+982 PAMV
-989 EANSTT
+989 EATNTPSAT
-995 AITPVTTSPSSNKLS
+995 TPVSSSPSSNKLS

-1058 SAEQLVKKKNASGA
+1058 SAEQLVKKKNASGS
-1072 GNEHDTMASAI
+1072 GNENDTMASATA
-1083 GTSASTT
+1083 TSASTT
-1090 TTTSSSPSSLSSSA
+1090 ITSSSPSPLSSTA
-1104 SPSLTTTNNNTST
+1104 SPPFANNA
-1117 TTISGTINDRVPSVG
+1117 TTISGTASINDRVPTVG
-1132 GDITDQQQQV
+1132 EIRDQPQS
-1142 GGNHVAEGSDKDSSR
+1142 GNHVAEGFGKDSSSEGKMD

-1165 TIAAPGS
+1165 TLSAPGS
-1172 SSLDDGGDGGGGG
+1172 SIEDGGDGGGGN
-1185 IRRHRRNVGGGNDEE
+1185 RRHRRSVSGRDEE

-1221 SPRVNNSKESTIT
+1221 SPRATVNNSKE
-1234 GPAATGSDTAGGGA
+1234 GNDPLAGSDAGA

-1255 TFHVPAASDAGAV
+1255 TFHVPAASEAGVV
-1268 ATTATIIRT
+1268 ATTATIRT
-1277 SGTAGGVVSSSDSNT
+1277 SAAAGGVVSNSDSNT
-1292 TNSTTITNTTTTSA
+1292 TSTITNTTSNNTTSA
-1306 SSNTNHN
+1306 SSNTNHNN

-1344 YAITSVADGELDSH
+1344 YAIAAVADGDLDSH
-1358 PAVSRVPNSNSTTN
+1358 PVSRVPNSNSTTN
-1372 SGGNSNS
+1372 SGGESNSNS
-1379 SSTNAPADNS
+1379 SSTNAPVDNS
-1389 AVSAAAAVPPSPTL
+1389 AVSAAAAGSTVPPSPTL
-1403 RKVAD
+1403 RKAAD
-1408 SGAASTTGV
+1408 SVGTTGV

-1446 TQSSSVASGSV
+1446 TQSSSVAGGSV
-1457 YESVP
+1457 YDPVP
-1462 ATQATEHGLTTT
+1462 TTQTTEHGLTTT

-1489 QNGDSTTTMT
+1489 QNGDSTTAGT
-1499 TGSSVAGSAIGS
+1499 TGSSVASTAIGS
-1511 RPLSASGL
+1511 RPLSTSGL

-1530 SVGSTGELP
+1530 SATSAGEQ
-1539 TAAANSGTDTSPLHH
+1539 TTTANSGDTSPLHH
-1554 LRRPPKSTA
+1554 LRRPPKSTTG
-1563 PGEENKENDK
+1563 GEENKENDK
-1573 ENDSRTSTTAQ
+1573 ENDNRSTAQ
-1584 ATQAVIQRRRRQ
+1584 AAQAVIQRRRRQ

-1617 SPVDGDDKETGSERG
+1617 SPVDGDEKEMSVNGHVRE
-1632 RSRVGST
+1632 VLKF
-1639 ASELDTANQPQDST
+1639 LDLCVD
-1653 RENGGDC
+1653 
-1660 IDYKAL
+1660 I
-1666 YEQEKADND
+1666 
-1675 KLKMALRKKDE
+1675 
-1686 EVVTLKAALDRFTTA
+1686 
-1701 TTKNNSLSE
+1701 
-1710 LEKRERRAMERKMSE
+1710 
-1725 MEEELKLLQ
+1725 
-1734 KYKTENER
+1734 
-1742 LRAENRALTR
+1742 
-1752 VVSKL
+1752 
-1757 TTSAQNQVHATA
+1757 
-1769 TAANKQ
+1769 